1 MNVKKYIGV
10 LLFFISCN
18 LHSFSQTNG
27 TYEERVK
34 NYIAK
39 YSDWAMQEQMR
50 VGIPA
55 SVTLAQ
61 GIYETG
67 AGSSELATIANN
79 HFGIKCKKA
88 WTGETFAHTD
98 DAPNECFRKYSS
110 AYQSYQ
116 DHSNYLSTEK
126 RYQILFTY
134 GVTDYKAW
142 CRGLKQC
149 GYATNPKYA
158 QLIISLI
165 EKYNLDRYTDSATIL
180 YSTPALEENNKAH
193 GPFASANEF
202 QFINAV
208 DTPETEATQEPDAID
223 NLLNFEGVTKVN
235 NLNAFVARKGET
247 LLEYAIKYN
256 IRYQKLLD
264 INDLTDGPLPFSMY
278 IYLEKKHLKGD
289 HAYYIVKEQ
298 ETLLQIAQTEGIQLK
313 QLRLLNKLA
322 DNEEVVPGEKLNL
335 KNPIVKKPKT
345 YIKIEGNQDYSD
357 PIVSNMDN
365 YKDDGFI
372 EKSKLNFEVKK
383 SIVFKDTLNTFMDS
397 SALIAHQAD
406 SSLTPIDTV
415 KKLSIAE
422 QRQLAIKERLEQAK
436 LKQEQIRQNALKLA
450 EERAAQR
457 ALMMAAAK
465 ERRDSIMRVNQEKL
479 ALKRKQFS
487 LDSLYKTKY
496 YKDSIANVFVRN
508 DSTKNALLDT
518 IKSEK
523 TALVI
528 KEKVK
533 KEKPVVVS
541 KKELKLKAFAARNL
555 DTLEGIQTRNAI
567 DIPKENT
574 NTVTNTIAVN
584 TINIPKNP
592 IALQQVAQD
601 EFDELKFEL
610 DKVVYAYVESEET
623 IASPETTTN
632 STQQDNIETNK
643 GNTKQPIYYTVK
655 KGDTLFGIA
664 KKFKVSVKQL
674 NSWNKLDFTEV
685 KTGTKLIVQP

>member
-1 MNVKKYIGV
+1 MNAIKHIAF
-10 LLFFISCN
+10 LLLLLS
-18 LHSFSQTNG
+18 LPLASYSQVTG

-34 NYIAK
+34 TYIAQ
-39 YSDWAMQEQMR
+39 YSNWAMQEQMR

-98 DAPNECFRKYSS
+98 DAPNECFRKYAS
-110 AYQSYQ
+110 AYQSYM

-134 GVTDYKAW
+134 GVEDYKAW

-158 QLIISLI
+158 QLIINLI
-165 EKYNLDRYTDSATIL
+165 EKYNLDRFTDSASIL
-180 YSTPALEENNKAH
+180 YNSPVLEENNKSH
-193 GPFASANEF
+193 GPSVSLIDY
-202 QFINAV
+202 QQIYV
-208 DTPETEATQEPDAID
+208 IDTPEIILEQEPDVID

-247 LLEYAIKYN
+247 LLEYAFKYN

-264 INDLTDGPLPFSMY
+264 INDLEDGPLPFSMY
-278 IYLEKKHLKGD
+278 VYLEKKHLKGD
-289 HAYYIVKEQ
+289 HAYYIVKEH

-313 QLRLLNKLA
+313 QLRLLNNLHE
-322 DNEEVVPGEKLNL
+322 DEEVLPGEKLNL
-335 KNPIVKKPKT
+335 QIAIAKKPKT
-345 YIKIEGNQDYSD
+345 YLRLENTQEGSD
-357 PIVSNMDN
+357 PIAKNIED
-365 YKDDGFI
+365 KTDDGFI
-372 EKSKLNFEVKK
+372 EKSKLNFEIKK
-383 SIVFKDTLNTFMDS
+383 NIVFKDSVLKVNDS
-397 SALIAHQAD
+397 STLLAQQKD
-406 SSLTPIDTV
+406 SLVTTDTS

-457 ALMMAAAK
+457 AIIMEAAK
-465 ERRDSIMRVNQEKL
+465 LKRDSIMRVNQERL
-479 ALKRKQFS
+479 ALRKMQFS
-487 LDSLYKTKY
+487 RDSFLKSKY
-496 YKDSIANVFVRN
+496 YKDSIALVKKDSITSNVI
-508 DSTKNALLDT
+508 DPT
-518 IKSEK
+518 ISETPVIAKKEK
-523 TALVI
+523 T
-528 KEKVK
+528 K
-533 KEKPVVVS
+533 KEKPLVVS
-541 KKELKLKAFAARNL
+541 KKDQKLKAFAARNI

-567 DIPKENT
+567 DIPKET
-574 NTVTNTIAVN
+574 NNSSANTIAVN
-584 TINIPKNP
+584 TISIPKNP
-592 IALQQVAQD
+592 ITLQQVAQD

-610 DKVVYAYVESEET
+610 DKVVYAYVESEEVT
-623 IASPETTTN
+623 TTPET
-632 STQQDNIETNK
+632 
-643 GNTKQPIYYTVK
+643 NTKLDQQENSEIPKSNSKQPVYYTVK
-655 KGDTLFGIA
+655 NGDTLFGIA
-664 KKFKVSVKQL
+664 KKFKVSVKQI

>member
-1 MNVKKYIGV
+1 MNAIKHIAF
-10 LLFFISCN
+10 LL
-18 LHSFSQTNG
+18 LHLSLPLASYSQVTG

-34 NYIAK
+34 TYIAQ
-39 YSDWAMQEQMR
+39 YSNWAMQEQMR

-98 DAPNECFRKYSS
+98 DAPNECFRKYAS
-110 AYQSYQ
+110 AYQSYM

-134 GVTDYKAW
+134 GVEDYKAW

-158 QLIISLI
+158 QLIINLI
-165 EKYNLDRYTDSATIL
+165 EKYHLDRFTDSASIL
-180 YSTPALEENNKAH
+180 NNSPAIEENNKSH
-193 GPFASANEF
+193 GPSVSLIDYQQIYN
-202 QFINAV
+202 I
-208 DTPETEATQEPDAID
+208 DTPEIILEQEPDVID

-247 LLEYAIKYN
+247 LLEYAFKYN

-264 INDLTDGPLPFSMY
+264 INDLEDGPLPFSMY
-278 IYLEKKHLKGD
+278 VYLEKKHLKGD
-289 HAYYIVKEQ
+289 HAYYIVKEH

-313 QLRLLNKLA
+313 QLRLLNNLNE
-322 DNEEVVPGEKLNL
+322 DEEVLPGEKLNL
-335 KNPIVKKPKT
+335 QIAIAKKPKT
-345 YIKIEGNQDYSD
+345 YLRLENTQEGSD
-357 PIVSNMDN
+357 PIAKNIED
-365 YKDDGFI
+365 KTDDGFI
-372 EKSKLNFEVKK
+372 EKSKLNFEIKK
-383 SIVFKDTLNTFMDS
+383 NIVFKDSVLKVNDS
-397 SALIAHQAD
+397 STLLAQQKD
-406 SSLTPIDTV
+406 SLVTTDTS

-457 ALMMAAAK
+457 AIIMEAAK
-465 ERRDSIMRVNQEKL
+465 LKRDSIMRVNQERL
-479 ALKRKQFS
+479 ALRRMQFS
-487 LDSLYKTKY
+487 RDSFLKSKY
-496 YKDSIANVFVRN
+496 YKDSIALVKKDSVTTNVI
-508 DSTKNALLDT
+508 DPT
-518 IKSEK
+518 ISETPVIAKKEK
-523 TALVI
+523 T
-528 KEKVK
+528 K
-533 KEKPVVVS
+533 KEKPLVVS
-541 KKELKLKAFAARNL
+541 KKELKLKAFAARNI

-567 DIPKENT
+567 DIPKET
-574 NTVTNTIAVN
+574 NNSSTNTIAVN
-584 TINIPKNP
+584 TISIPKNP
-592 IALQQVAQD
+592 ITLQQVAQD

-610 DKVVYAYVESEET
+610 DKVVYAYVESEEVT
-623 IASPETTTN
+623 TTPET
-632 STQQDNIETNK
+632 
-643 GNTKQPIYYTVK
+643 NTKVDQQEILETPKSNSKQPVYYTVK
-655 KGDTLFGIA
+655 NGDTLFGIA

>member
-1 MNVKKYIGV
+1 MNAIKHIAF
-10 LLFFISCN
+10 LLLLLSLPFASYC
-18 LHSFSQTNG
+18 QVTG
-27 TYEERVK
+27 TYEERVL
-34 NYIAK
+34 NYIRQYK
-39 YSDWAMQEQMR
+39 DWAMQEQMR

-98 DAPNECFRKYSS
+98 DAPNECFRKYTS
-110 AYQSYQ
+110 AYQSYM

-134 GVTDYKAW
+134 GVDDYKAW

-158 QLIISLI
+158 QLIINVI
-165 EKYNLDRYTDSATIL
+165 EKYNLNRFTDSAAIL
-180 YSTPALEENNKAH
+180 FATPVLDKNNNTH
-193 GPFASANEF
+193 GPNVSSYEY
-202 QFINAV
+202 QIINQI
-208 DTPETEATQEPDAID
+208 DTPETAIEEDANIKD

-247 LLEYAIKYN
+247 LLEYAIRYN

-289 HAYYIVKEQ
+289 HTYYIVKEH

-313 QLRLLNKLA
+313 QLRLINKI
-322 DNEEVVPGEKLNL
+322 NEEEEVVKGERINL
-335 KNPIVKKPKT
+335 QMPNVKKPKT
-345 YIKIEGNQDYSD
+345 YIRIDGNQNNND
-357 PIVSNMDN
+357 PINSIVDN
-365 YKDDGFI
+365 YKDDGFF
-372 EKSKLNFEVKK
+372 EKSKLNFEIKK
-383 SIVFKDTLNTFMDS
+383 SIVFKDSVLKVNDS
-397 SALIAHQAD
+397 STLLAQQKD
-406 SSLTPIDTV
+406 SLVTTDTS

-422 QRQLAIKERLEQAK
+422 QRQLVIKERLEQAK

-457 ALMMAAAK
+457 AIIMEAAK
-465 ERRDSIMRVNQEKL
+465 LKRDSIMRVNQERL
-479 ALKRKQFS
+479 ALRKMQFS
-487 LDSLYKTKY
+487 RDSFLKSKY
-496 YKDSIANVFVRN
+496 YKDSIALVKKDSVTPNVI
-508 DSTKNALLDT
+508 DPT
-518 IKSEK
+518 ISETPVIAKKEK
-523 TALVI
+523 T
-528 KEKVK
+528 K
-533 KEKPVVVS
+533 KEKPLVVS
-541 KKELKLKAFAARNL
+541 KKELKLKAFAARNI

-567 DIPKENT
+567 DIPKET
-574 NTVTNTIAVN
+574 NNSSTNTIAVN
-584 TINIPKNP
+584 TISIPKNP
-592 IALQQVAQD
+592 ITLQQVAQD

-610 DKVVYAYVESEET
+610 DKVVYAYVESEEANT
-623 IASPETTTN
+623 TPET
-632 STQQDNIETNK
+632 
-643 GNTKQPIYYTVK
+643 NTKLDQQENTEAPKSNSKQPVYYTVK
-655 KGDTLFGIA
+655 NGDTLFGIA

>member
-1 MNVKKYIGV
+1 MNALKHIAF
-10 LLFFISCN
+10 LLLLLSLPLASYCQVTG
-18 LHSFSQTNG
+18 S
-27 TYEERVK
+27 YEERVL
-34 NYIAK
+34 NYIRQYK
-39 YSDWAMQEQMR
+39 DWAMQEQMR

-98 DAPNECFRKYSS
+98 DAPNECFRKYTS
-110 AYQSYQ
+110 AYQSYV

-134 GVTDYKAW
+134 AVDDYKAW

-158 QLIISLI
+158 QLIINVI
-165 EKYNLDRYTDSATIL
+165 EKFNLNRFTDSAAIL
-180 YSTPALEENNKAH
+180 FATPVLDKNNNTH
-193 GPFASANEF
+193 GPNATSYEY
-202 QFINAV
+202 QIINQI
-208 DTPETEATQEPDAID
+208 DTPETAIEEDADIKD

-247 LLEYAIKYN
+247 LLEYAIRYN

-264 INDLTDGPLPFSMY
+264 INDLEDGPLPFSMY

-289 HAYYIVKEQ
+289 HTYYIVKEH

-313 QLRLLNKLA
+313 QLRLINKI
-322 DNEEVVPGEKLNL
+322 NEEEEVVPGERINL
-335 KNPIVKKPKT
+335 QMPNVKKPKT
-345 YIKIEGNQDYSD
+345 YIRIEGNQNNND
-357 PIVSNMDN
+357 PIISIADN
-365 YKDDGFI
+365 YKDDGFF
-372 EKSKLNFEVKK
+372 EKSKLNFEIKK
-383 SIVFKDTLNTFMDS
+383 SIVFKDSILKANDS
-397 SALIAHQAD
+397 STLLAQQKD
-406 SSLTPIDTV
+406 SLVTTDTS
-415 KKLSIAE
+415 KKLSMAE
-422 QRQLAIKERLEQAK
+422 QRQLAIKERLEQARI
-436 LKQEQIRQNALKLA
+436 KQEQIRQNALKLA

-457 ALMMAAAK
+457 AIIMEAAK
-465 ERRDSIMRVNQEKL
+465 LRRDSIMRVNQEKL

-496 YKDSIANVFVRN
+496 YKDSIALVKK
-508 DSTKNALLDT
+508 DSIKQIIIDSNSLDNSK
-518 IKSEK
+518 IVE
-523 TALVI
+523 
-528 KEKVK
+528 KEKKK
-533 KEKPVVVS
+533 KEKPIVLS
-541 KKELKLKAFAARNL
+541 KKDLKLKEFANRNI
-555 DTLEGIQTRNAI
+555 DTLEGIQTKNAI
-567 DIPKENT
+567 DIPKE
-574 NTVTNTIAVN
+574 TIVDTKTAPVN
-584 TINIPKNP
+584 TISIPKNP

-610 DKVVYAYVESEET
+610 DKVVYAYVESEEANT
-623 IASPETTTN
+623 TPETNTN
-632 STQQDNIETNK
+632 VEQQDNTEGPKSNS
-643 GNTKQPIYYTVK
+643 KQPVYYTVK
-655 KGDTLFGIA
+655 NGDTLFGIA

>member
-1 MNVKKYIGV
+1 MNAIKHIAF
-10 LLFFISCN
+10 LLLLLS
-18 LHSFSQTNG
+18 LPLASYSQVTG
-27 TYEERVK
+27 TYEERVL
-34 NYIAK
+34 NYISQYK
-39 YSDWAMQEQMR
+39 DWAMQEQMR

-98 DAPNECFRKYSS
+98 DAPNECFRKYTN
-110 AYQSYQ
+110 AYQSYM

-134 GVTDYKAW
+134 GVDDYKAW

-158 QLIISLI
+158 QLIINVI
-165 EKYNLDRYTDSATIL
+165 EKYNLNRFTDSAAIL
-180 YSTPALEENNKAH
+180 FATPVLDKNNNIH
-193 GPFASANEF
+193 GPNVSSYEY
-202 QFINAV
+202 QIINQI
-208 DTPETEATQEPDAID
+208 DTPETAIEEDADIKD

-247 LLEYAIKYN
+247 LLEYAIRYN

-289 HAYYIVKEQ
+289 HAYYIVKEH

-313 QLRLLNKLA
+313 QLRLINKI
-322 DNEEVVPGEKLNL
+322 NEEEEVVPGERINL
-335 KNPIVKKPKT
+335 QMPNVKKPKT
-345 YIKIEGNQDYSD
+345 YIRIEGNQNNND
-357 PIVSNMDN
+357 PIISIADN
-365 YKDDGFI
+365 YKDDGFF
-372 EKSKLNFEVKK
+372 EKSKLNFEIKK
-383 SIVFKDTLNTFMDS
+383 SIVFKDSILKANDS
-397 SALIAHQAD
+397 STLLAQQKD
-406 SSLTPIDTV
+406 SLVTTDTS
-415 KKLSIAE
+415 KKLSMAE
-422 QRQLAIKERLEQAK
+422 QRQLAIKERLEQARI
-436 LKQEQIRQNALKLA
+436 KQEQIRQNALKLA

-457 ALMMAAAK
+457 AIIMEAAK
-465 ERRDSIMRVNQEKL
+465 LRRDSIMRVNQEKL

-496 YKDSIANVFVRN
+496 YKDSIALVKK
-508 DSTKNALLDT
+508 DSIKQIIIDSNSLDNSK
-518 IKSEK
+518 IVE
-523 TALVI
+523 
-528 KEKVK
+528 KEKKK
-533 KEKPVVVS
+533 KEKPIVLS
-541 KKELKLKAFAARNL
+541 KKDLKLKEFANRNI
-555 DTLEGIQTRNAI
+555 DTLEGIQTKNAI
-567 DIPKENT
+567 DIPKET
-574 NTVTNTIAVN
+574 IVDTKTAPANTIS
-584 TINIPKNP
+584 IPKNP

-610 DKVVYAYVESEET
+610 DKVVYAYVESEEANT
-623 IASPETTTN
+623 TPETNTN
-632 STQQDNIETNK
+632 VEQQDNTEGPKSNS
-643 GNTKQPIYYTVK
+643 KQPVYYTVK
-655 KGDTLFGIA
+655 NGDTLFGIA

>member
-1 MNVKKYIGV
+1 MNVKKYIGF

-18 LHSFSQTNG
+18 LHSFSQTNS

-34 NYIAK
+34 NYIAQ

-134 GVTDYKAW
+134 GVDDYKAW

-158 QLIISLI
+158 QLIINLI
-165 EKYNLDRYTDSATIL
+165 EKYNLDRFTDSATIL
-180 YSTPALEENNKAH
+180 YATPALEENNKVH
-193 GPFASANEF
+193 GPFALANEY
-202 QFINAV
+202 QFIYAI
-208 DTPETEATQEPDAID
+208 DTPETEATQEPDVID

-264 INDLTDGPLPFSMY
+264 INDLSDGPLPFSMY

-313 QLRLLNKLA
+313 QLRILNKLEE
-322 DNEEVVPGEKLNL
+322 NEEVVPGEKLNL
-335 KNPIVKKPKT
+335 KIVIVKKPKT
-345 YIKIEGNQDYSD
+345 YLKIDGSADAND
-357 PIVSNMDN
+357 PIANNIDN
-365 YKDDGFI
+365 YKEDGFL
-372 EKSKLNFEVKK
+372 EKSKLNFEIKK
-383 SIVFKDTLNTFMDS
+383 SIVFKDNLNTLTDS
-397 SALIAHQAD
+397 SALIAQQAD
-406 SSLTPIDTV
+406 SLLTPIDTV

-457 ALMMAAAK
+457 ALVMEAAK
-465 ERRDSIMRVNQEKL
+465 AKRDSMMRVNQEKL
-479 ALKRKQFS
+479 ALRKKQFS
-487 LDSLYKTKY
+487 QDSLFKSKY
-496 YKDSIANVFVRN
+496 YKDSIASAKK
-508 DSTKNALLDT
+508 DSAKQIEADT
-518 IKSEK
+518 FITE
-523 TALVI
+523 TQILVQ
-528 KEKVK
+528 KEK
-533 KEKPVVVS
+533 KEKGKPQVLS
-541 KKELKLKAFAARNL
+541 KKELKIKEFTARNI

-574 NTVTNTIAVN
+574 TTVTNTIAVN

-623 IASPETTTN
+623 SKPNETKEIIE
-632 STQQDNIETNK
+632 QQNTVDIPK
-643 GNTKQPIYYTVK
+643 GNSKQPVYYTVK
-655 KGDTLFGIA
+655 SGDTLFSIA

>member
-1 MNVKKYIGV
+1 MNAIKHIAF
-10 LLFFISCN
+10 LLLLLSIPLASYC
-18 LHSFSQTNG
+18 QVTG
-27 TYEERVK
+27 TYEERVL
-34 NYIAK
+34 NYIRQYK
-39 YSDWAMQEQMR
+39 DWAMQEQMR

-98 DAPNECFRKYSS
+98 DAPNECFRKYTS
-110 AYQSYQ
+110 AYQSYV

-126 RYQILFTY
+126 RYQILFAY
-134 GVTDYKAW
+134 AVDDYKAW

-158 QLIISLI
+158 QLIINVI
-165 EKYNLDRYTDSATIL
+165 EKYNLNRFTDSAAIL
-180 YSTPALEENNKAH
+180 FATPVLDKNNNTH
-193 GPFASANEF
+193 GPNVSSYEY
-202 QFINAV
+202 QIINQI
-208 DTPETEATQEPDAID
+208 DTPETAIEVDADIKD
-223 NLLNFEGVTKVN
+223 NILNFEGVTKVN

-264 INDLTDGPLPFSMY
+264 INDLEDGPIPFSMY
-278 IYLEKKHLKGD
+278 IYLEKKHIKGD
-289 HAYYIVKEQ
+289 HAYYIVKEH

-313 QLRLLNKLA
+313 QLRLINKI
-322 DNEEVVPGEKLNL
+322 NEEEEVVKGERINL
-335 KNPIVKKPKT
+335 QMPNVKKPKT
-345 YIKIEGNQDYSD
+345 YIRIDGNQNNND
-357 PIVSNMDN
+357 PINSIVDN
-365 YKDDGFI
+365 YKDDGFF
-372 EKSKLNFEVKK
+372 EKSKLNFEIKK
-383 SIVFKDTLNTFMDS
+383 SIVFKDSILKANDS
-397 SALIAHQAD
+397 STLLAQQKD
-406 SSLTPIDTV
+406 SLVTTDTS

-422 QRQLAIKERLEQAK
+422 QRQLVIKERLEQAK

-457 ALMMAAAK
+457 AIIMEAAK
-465 ERRDSIMRVNQEKL
+465 LKRDSIMRVNQERL
-479 ALKRKQFS
+479 ALRKMQFS
-487 LDSLYKTKY
+487 RDSFLKSKY
-496 YKDSIANVFVRN
+496 YKDSIALVKKDSVTPNVI
-508 DSTKNALLDT
+508 DPT
-518 IKSEK
+518 ISETPVIAKKEK
-523 TALVI
+523 T
-528 KEKVK
+528 K
-533 KEKPVVVS
+533 KEKPLVVS
-541 KKELKLKAFAARNL
+541 KKELKLKAFAARNI

-567 DIPKENT
+567 DIPKEIIVDT
-574 NTVTNTIAVN
+574 KTAPVN

-610 DKVVYAYVESEET
+610 DKVVYAYVESEEANT
-623 IASPETTTN
+623 TPET
-632 STQQDNIETNK
+632 
-643 GNTKQPIYYTVK
+643 NTKVSQQENTEAPKSNSKQPVYYTVK
-655 KGDTLFGIA
+655 NGDTLFGIA

>member
-1 MNVKKYIGV
+1 MNAIKHIAF
-10 LLFFISCN
+10 LLLLLS
-18 LHSFSQTNG
+18 LPLASYSQVTG

-34 NYIAK
+34 TYIAQ
-39 YSDWAMQEQMR
+39 YSNWAMQEQMR

-98 DAPNECFRKYSS
+98 DAPNECFRKYAS
-110 AYQSYQ
+110 AYQSYI

-134 GVTDYKAW
+134 GVDDYKAW

-158 QLIISLI
+158 QLIINLI
-165 EKYNLDRYTDSATIL
+165 EKYNLDRFTDSASIL
-180 YSTPALEENNKAH
+180 NNTPVLEENNKSH
-193 GPFASANEF
+193 GPSVSLIDYK
-202 QFINAV
+202 QIYV
-208 DTPETEATQEPDAID
+208 IDTPEIILEQEPDVID

-264 INDLTDGPLPFSMY
+264 INDLEDGPLPFSMY

-289 HAYYIVKEQ
+289 HAYYIVKEH

-313 QLRLLNKLA
+313 QLRLLNNLNE
-322 DNEEVVPGEKLNL
+322 DEEVLPGEKLNL
-335 KNPIVKKPKT
+335 QIAIAKKPKT
-345 YIKIEGNQDYSD
+345 YLRLENTQEGSD
-357 PIVSNMDN
+357 PIAKNIED
-365 YKDDGFI
+365 KTDDGFI
-372 EKSKLNFEVKK
+372 EKSKLNFEIKK
-383 SIVFKDTLNTFMDS
+383 NIVFKDSILNVNDS
-397 SALIAHQAD
+397 STLLAQQKD
-406 SSLTPIDTV
+406 SLVTTDTS

-422 QRQLAIKERLEQAK
+422 QRQFAIKERLEQAK

-457 ALMMAAAK
+457 AIIMEAAK
-465 ERRDSIMRVNQEKL
+465 LKRDSIMRVNQERL
-479 ALKRKQFS
+479 ALRKMQFS
-487 LDSLYKTKY
+487 RDSFLKSKY
-496 YKDSIANVFVRN
+496 YKDSIALVKKDSITSNVI
-508 DSTKNALLDT
+508 DPT
-518 IKSEK
+518 ISETPVIAKKEK
-523 TALVI
+523 T
-528 KEKVK
+528 K
-533 KEKPVVVS
+533 KEKPLVVS
-541 KKELKLKAFAARNL
+541 KKDQKLKAFAARNI

-567 DIPKENT
+567 DIPKET
-574 NTVTNTIAVN
+574 NNSSTNTIAVN
-584 TINIPKNP
+584 TISIPKNP
-592 IALQQVAQD
+592 ISLQQVAQD

-610 DKVVYAYVESEET
+610 DKVVYAYVESEEVT
-623 IASPETTTN
+623 TTPETITNISQQENSETTKSN
-632 STQQDNIETNK
+632 S
-643 GNTKQPIYYTVK
+643 KQPVYYTVK
-655 KGDTLFGIA
+655 NGDTLFGIA

>member
-1 MNVKKYIGV
+1 MNAIKHIVF
-10 LLFFISCN
+10 LLLLLSIPLASYC
-18 LHSFSQTNG
+18 QVTG
-27 TYEERVK
+27 TYEERVL
-34 NYIAK
+34 NYISQYK
-39 YSDWAMQEQMR
+39 DWAMQEQMR

-98 DAPNECFRKYSS
+98 DAPNECFRKYTN
-110 AYQSYQ
+110 AYQSYM

-134 GVTDYKAW
+134 GVDNYKAW

-158 QLIISLI
+158 QLIINVI
-165 EKYNLDRYTDSATIL
+165 EKYNLNRFTDSAAIL
-180 YSTPALEENNKAH
+180 FATPVLDKNNNIH
-193 GPFASANEF
+193 GPNVSSYEY
-202 QFINAV
+202 QIINQI
-208 DTPETEATQEPDAID
+208 DTPETAIEEDADIKD

-247 LLEYAIKYN
+247 LLEYAIRYN

-289 HAYYIVKEQ
+289 HTYYIVKEH
-298 ETLLQIAQTEGIQLK
+298 ETLLQIAQTEEIQLK
-313 QLRLLNKLA
+313 QLRLINKI
-322 DNEEVVPGEKLNL
+322 NEEEEVVKGERINL
-335 KNPIVKKPKT
+335 QMPNVKKPKT
-345 YIKIEGNQDYSD
+345 YIRIDGNQNNND
-357 PIVSNMDN
+357 PINSIVDN
-365 YKDDGFI
+365 YKDDGFF
-372 EKSKLNFEVKK
+372 EKSKLNFDIKK
-383 SIVFKDTLNTFMDS
+383 SIVFKDSVLKVNDS
-397 SALIAHQAD
+397 STLLAQQKD
-406 SSLTPIDTV
+406 SLVTTDTS

-422 QRQLAIKERLEQAK
+422 QRQLVIKERLEQAK

-457 ALMMAAAK
+457 AIIMEAAK
-465 ERRDSIMRVNQEKL
+465 LKRDSIMRVNQERL
-479 ALKRKQFS
+479 ALRKMQFS
-487 LDSLYKTKY
+487 RDSFLKSKY
-496 YKDSIANVFVRN
+496 YKDSIALVKKDSVTPNVI
-508 DSTKNALLDT
+508 DPT
-518 IKSEK
+518 ISETPVIAKKEK
-523 TALVI
+523 T
-528 KEKVK
+528 K
-533 KEKPVVVS
+533 KEKPLVLS
-541 KKELKLKAFAARNL
+541 KKEMKLKEFANRNI
-555 DTLEGIQTRNAI
+555 DTLEGIQTRNSI
-567 DIPKENT
+567 DIPKE
-574 NTVTNTIAVN
+574 TIVDTKTAPVN
-584 TINIPKNP
+584 TISIPKNP

-623 IASPETTTN
+623 NTTPET
-632 STQQDNIETNK
+632 
-643 GNTKQPIYYTVK
+643 NTKLDQQENTEAPKSNSKQPVYYTVK
-655 KGDTLFGIA
+655 NGDTLFGIA

>member
-1 MNVKKYIGV
+1 MNAIKHIAF
-10 LLFFISCN
+10 LLLLLS
-18 LHSFSQTNG
+18 LPLASYSQVTG
-27 TYEERVK
+27 TYEERVL
-34 NYIAK
+34 NYISQYK
-39 YSDWAMQEQMR
+39 DWAMQEQMR

-98 DAPNECFRKYSS
+98 DAPNECFRKYTS
-110 AYQSYQ
+110 AYQSYM

-134 GVTDYKAW
+134 AVDDYKAW

-158 QLIISLI
+158 QLIINVI
-165 EKYNLDRYTDSATIL
+165 EKYNLNRFTDSAAIL
-180 YSTPALEENNKAH
+180 FATPVLDKNNNTH
-193 GPFASANEF
+193 GPNVSSYEY
-202 QFINAV
+202 QIINQI
-208 DTPETEATQEPDAID
+208 DTPETAIEEDADIKD

-247 LLEYAIKYN
+247 LLEYAIRYN

-289 HAYYIVKEQ
+289 HTYYIVKEH

-313 QLRLLNKLA
+313 QLRLINKI
-322 DNEEVVPGEKLNL
+322 NEEEEVVKGERINL
-335 KNPIVKKPKT
+335 QMPNVKKPKT
-345 YIKIEGNQDYSD
+345 YIRIDGNQNNND
-357 PIVSNMDN
+357 PINSIVDN
-365 YKDDGFI
+365 YKDDGFF
-372 EKSKLNFEVKK
+372 EKSKLNFEIKK
-383 SIVFKDTLNTFMDS
+383 SIVFKDSVLKVNDS
-397 SALIAHQAD
+397 STLLAQQKD
-406 SSLTPIDTV
+406 SLVTTDTS

-422 QRQLAIKERLEQAK
+422 QRQLVIKERLEQAK

-457 ALMMAAAK
+457 AIIMEAAK
-465 ERRDSIMRVNQEKL
+465 LKRDSIMRVNQERL
-479 ALKRKQFS
+479 ALRKMQFS
-487 LDSLYKTKY
+487 RDSFLKSKY
-496 YKDSIANVFVRN
+496 YKDSIALVKKDSVTPNVI
-508 DSTKNALLDT
+508 DPT
-518 IKSEK
+518 ISETPVIAKKEK
-523 TALVI
+523 T
-528 KEKVK
+528 K
-533 KEKPVVVS
+533 KEKPLVVS
-541 KKELKLKAFAARNL
+541 KKELKLKAFAARNI

-567 DIPKENT
+567 DIPKET
-574 NTVTNTIAVN
+574 NNSSTNTIAVN
-584 TINIPKNP
+584 TISIPKNP
-592 IALQQVAQD
+592 ITLQQVAQD

-610 DKVVYAYVESEET
+610 DKVVYAYVESEEVT
-623 IASPETTTN
+623 TTPET
-632 STQQDNIETNK
+632 
-643 GNTKQPIYYTVK
+643 NTKLDQQENTEAQKSNSKQPVYYTVK
-655 KGDTLFGIA
+655 NGDTLFGIA

>member
-1 MNVKKYIGV
+1 MNALKHIAF
-10 LLFFISCN
+10 LLLLLSLPLASYCQVTG
-18 LHSFSQTNG
+18 S
-27 TYEERVK
+27 YEERVL
-34 NYIAK
+34 NYIRQYK
-39 YSDWAMQEQMR
+39 DWAMQEQMR

-98 DAPNECFRKYSS
+98 DAPNECFRKYTS
-110 AYQSYQ
+110 AYQSYV

-134 GVTDYKAW
+134 AVDDYKAW

-158 QLIISLI
+158 QLIINVI
-165 EKYNLDRYTDSATIL
+165 EKFNLNRFTDSAAIL
-180 YSTPALEENNKAH
+180 FATPVLDKNNNTH
-193 GPFASANEF
+193 GPNATSYEY
-202 QFINAV
+202 QIINQI
-208 DTPETEATQEPDAID
+208 DTPETAIEEDADIKD

-247 LLEYAIKYN
+247 LLEYAIRYN

-264 INDLTDGPLPFSMY
+264 INDLEDGPLPFSMY

-289 HAYYIVKEQ
+289 HAYYIVKEH

-313 QLRLLNKLA
+313 QLRLINKI
-322 DNEEVVPGEKLNL
+322 NEEEEVVPGERINL
-335 KNPIVKKPKT
+335 QMPNVKKPKT
-345 YIKIEGNQDYSD
+345 YIRIEGNQNNND
-357 PIVSNMDN
+357 PIISIADN
-365 YKDDGFI
+365 YKDDGFF
-372 EKSKLNFEVKK
+372 EKSKLNFEIKK
-383 SIVFKDTLNTFMDS
+383 SIVFKDSILKANDS
-397 SALIAHQAD
+397 STLLAQQKD
-406 SSLTPIDTV
+406 SLVTTDTS
-415 KKLSIAE
+415 KKLSMAE
-422 QRQLAIKERLEQAK
+422 QRQLAIKERLEQARI
-436 LKQEQIRQNALKLA
+436 KQEQIRQNALKLA

-457 ALMMAAAK
+457 AIIMEAAK
-465 ERRDSIMRVNQEKL
+465 LRRDSIMRVNQEKL

-496 YKDSIANVFVRN
+496 YKDSIALVKK
-508 DSTKNALLDT
+508 DSIKQIIIDSNSLDNSK
-518 IKSEK
+518 IVE
-523 TALVI
+523 
-528 KEKVK
+528 KEKKK
-533 KEKPVVVS
+533 KEKPIVLS
-541 KKELKLKAFAARNL
+541 KKDLKLKEFANRNI
-555 DTLEGIQTRNAI
+555 DTLEGIQTKNAI
-567 DIPKENT
+567 DIPKE
-574 NTVTNTIAVN
+574 TIVDTKTAPVN
-584 TINIPKNP
+584 TISIPKNP

-610 DKVVYAYVESEET
+610 DKVVYAYVESEEANT
-623 IASPETTTN
+623 TPET
-632 STQQDNIETNK
+632 
-643 GNTKQPIYYTVK
+643 NTKLDQQENTEAPKSNSKQPVYYTVK
-655 KGDTLFGIA
+655 NGDTLFGIA

>member
-1 MNVKKYIGV
+1 MNALKHIAF
-10 LLFFISCN
+10 LLLLLSLPLASYCQVTG
-18 LHSFSQTNG
+18 S
-27 TYEERVK
+27 YEERVL
-34 NYIAK
+34 NYIRQYK
-39 YSDWAMQEQMR
+39 DWAMQEQMR

-98 DAPNECFRKYSS
+98 DAPNECFRKYTS
-110 AYQSYQ
+110 AYQSYV

-126 RYQILFTY
+126 RYQILFAY
-134 GVTDYKAW
+134 AIDDYKAW

-158 QLIISLI
+158 QLIINVI
-165 EKYNLDRYTDSATIL
+165 EKFNLNRFTDSAAIL
-180 YSTPALEENNKAH
+180 FATPVLDKNNNTH
-193 GPFASANEF
+193 GPNATSYEY
-202 QFINAV
+202 QIINQI
-208 DTPETEATQEPDAID
+208 DTPETAIEEDADIKD

-247 LLEYAIKYN
+247 LLEYAIRYN

-264 INDLTDGPLPFSMY
+264 INDLEDGPLPFSMY

-289 HAYYIVKEQ
+289 HAYYIVKEH

-313 QLRLLNKLA
+313 QLRLINKI
-322 DNEEVVPGEKLNL
+322 NEEEEVVPGERINL
-335 KNPIVKKPKT
+335 QMPNVKKPKT
-345 YIKIEGNQDYSD
+345 YIRIEGNQNNND
-357 PIVSNMDN
+357 PIISIADN
-365 YKDDGFI
+365 YKDDGFF
-372 EKSKLNFEVKK
+372 EKSKLNFEIKK
-383 SIVFKDTLNTFMDS
+383 SIVFKDSILKANDS
-397 SALIAHQAD
+397 STLLAQQKD
-406 SSLTPIDTV
+406 SLVTTDTS
-415 KKLSIAE
+415 KKLSMAE
-422 QRQLAIKERLEQAK
+422 QRQLAIKERLEQARI
-436 LKQEQIRQNALKLA
+436 KQEQIRQNALKLA

-457 ALMMAAAK
+457 EIIMEAAK
-465 ERRDSIMRVNQEKL
+465 LRRDSIMRVNQEKL

-496 YKDSIANVFVRN
+496 YKDSIALVKK
-508 DSTKNALLDT
+508 DSIKQIIIDSNSLDNSK
-518 IKSEK
+518 IVE
-523 TALVI
+523 
-528 KEKVK
+528 KEKKK
-533 KEKPVVVS
+533 KEKPIVLS
-541 KKELKLKAFAARNL
+541 KKDLKLKEFANRNI
-555 DTLEGIQTRNAI
+555 DTLEGIQTKNAI
-567 DIPKENT
+567 DIPKET
-574 NTVTNTIAVN
+574 IVDTKTAPANTIS
-584 TINIPKNP
+584 IPKNP

-610 DKVVYAYVESEET
+610 DKVVYAYVESEEANT
-623 IASPETTTN
+623 TPETNTN
-632 STQQDNIETNK
+632 VEQQDNTEGPKSNS
-643 GNTKQPIYYTVK
+643 KQPVYYTVK
-655 KGDTLFGIA
+655 NGDTLFGIA

>member
-1 MNVKKYIGV
+1 MNAIKHIAF
-10 LLFFISCN
+10 LLLLLSLPFASYC
-18 LHSFSQTNG
+18 QVTG
-27 TYEERVK
+27 TYEERVL
-34 NYIAK
+34 NYIRQYK
-39 YSDWAMQEQMR
+39 DWAMQEQMR

-98 DAPNECFRKYSS
+98 DAPNECFRKYTS
-110 AYQSYQ
+110 AYQSYM

-134 GVTDYKAW
+134 GVDDYKAW

-158 QLIISLI
+158 QLIINVI
-165 EKYNLDRYTDSATIL
+165 EKYNLNRFTDSAAIL
-180 YSTPALEENNKAH
+180 FATPVLDKNNNTH
-193 GPFASANEF
+193 GPNVSSYEY
-202 QFINAV
+202 QIINQI
-208 DTPETEATQEPDAID
+208 DTPETAIEEDANIKD

-264 INDLTDGPLPFSMY
+264 INDLEDGPIPFSMY

-289 HAYYIVKEQ
+289 HAYYIVKEH

-313 QLRLLNKLA
+313 QLRLINKI
-322 DNEEVVPGEKLNL
+322 NEEEEVVKGERINL
-335 KNPIVKKPKT
+335 QMPNVKKPKT
-345 YIKIEGNQDYSD
+345 YIRIDGNQNNND
-357 PIVSNMDN
+357 PINSIVDN
-365 YKDDGFI
+365 YKDDGFF
-372 EKSKLNFEVKK
+372 EKSKLNFEIKK
-383 SIVFKDTLNTFMDS
+383 SIVFKDSVLKVNDS
-397 SALIAHQAD
+397 STLLAQQKD
-406 SSLTPIDTV
+406 SLVTTDTS

-422 QRQLAIKERLEQAK
+422 QRQLVIKERLEQAK

-457 ALMMAAAK
+457 AIIMEAAK
-465 ERRDSIMRVNQEKL
+465 LKRDSIMRVNQERL
-479 ALKRKQFS
+479 ALRKMQFS
-487 LDSLYKTKY
+487 RDSFLKSKY
-496 YKDSIANVFVRN
+496 YKDSIALVKK
-508 DSTKNALLDT
+508 DSIKQIIIDSNSLDNSK
-518 IKSEK
+518 IVE
-523 TALVI
+523 
-528 KEKVK
+528 KEKKK
-533 KEKPVVVS
+533 KEKPIVLS
-541 KKELKLKAFAARNL
+541 KKDLKLKAFAARNI

-567 DIPKENT
+567 DIPKEIIVDT
-574 NTVTNTIAVN
+574 KTAPVN
-584 TINIPKNP
+584 TISIPKNP

-610 DKVVYAYVESEET
+610 DKVVYAYVESEE
-623 IASPETTTN
+623 ANTTL
-632 STQQDNIETNK
+632 ETNTK
-643 GNTKQPIYYTVK
+643 LDQQENTEAPKSNSKQPVYYTVK
-655 KGDTLFGIA
+655 NGDTLFGIA

-685 KTGTKLIVQP
+685 KIGTKLIVQP

>member
-1 MNVKKYIGV
+1 MNAIKYIAF
-10 LLFFISCN
+10 LLLLLSLPFASYC
-18 LHSFSQTNG
+18 QVTG
-27 TYEERVK
+27 TYEERVL
-34 NYIAK
+34 NYIRQYK
-39 YSDWAMQEQMR
+39 DWAMQEQMR

-98 DAPNECFRKYSS
+98 DAPNECFRKYTS
-110 AYQSYQ
+110 AYQSYM

-134 GVTDYKAW
+134 GVDDYKAW

-158 QLIISLI
+158 QLIINVI
-165 EKYNLDRYTDSATIL
+165 EKYNLNRFTDSAAIL
-180 YSTPALEENNKAH
+180 FATPVLDKNNNTH
-193 GPFASANEF
+193 GPNVSSYEY
-202 QFINAV
+202 QIINQI
-208 DTPETEATQEPDAID
+208 DTPETAIEVDADIKD
-223 NLLNFEGVTKVN
+223 NILNFEGVTKVN

-264 INDLTDGPLPFSMY
+264 INDLEDGPIPFSMY

-289 HAYYIVKEQ
+289 HAYYIVKEH

-313 QLRLLNKLA
+313 QLRLINKI
-322 DNEEVVPGEKLNL
+322 NEEEEVVKGERINL
-335 KNPIVKKPKT
+335 QMPNVKKPKT
-345 YIKIEGNQDYSD
+345 YIRIEGNQNNND
-357 PIVSNMDN
+357 PINSIVDN
-365 YKDDGFI
+365 YKDDGFF
-372 EKSKLNFEVKK
+372 EKSKLNFEIKK
-383 SIVFKDTLNTFMDS
+383 SIVFKDSVLKVNDS
-397 SALIAHQAD
+397 STLLAQQKD
-406 SSLTPIDTV
+406 SLVTTDTS

-422 QRQLAIKERLEQAK
+422 QRQLVIKERLEQAK

-457 ALMMAAAK
+457 AIIMEAAK
-465 ERRDSIMRVNQEKL
+465 LKRDSIMRVNQERL
-479 ALKRKQFS
+479 ALRKMQFS
-487 LDSLYKTKY
+487 RDSFLKSKY
-496 YKDSIANVFVRN
+496 YKDSIALVKKDSVTPNVI
-508 DSTKNALLDT
+508 DPT
-518 IKSEK
+518 ISETPVIAKKEK
-523 TALVI
+523 T
-528 KEKVK
+528 K
-533 KEKPVVVS
+533 KEKPLVVS
-541 KKELKLKAFAARNL
+541 KKELKLKAFAARNI
-555 DTLEGIQTRNAI
+555 DTLESIQTRNAI
-567 DIPKENT
+567 DIPKQIIVDT
-574 NTVTNTIAVN
+574 KTAPVN

-610 DKVVYAYVESEET
+610 DKVVYAYVESEEANT
-623 IASPETTTN
+623 TPET
-632 STQQDNIETNK
+632 
-643 GNTKQPIYYTVK
+643 NTKLDQQENTEAPKSNSKQPVYYTVK
-655 KGDTLFGIA
+655 NGDTLFGIA

-685 KTGTKLIVQP
+685 KTGTKLLVQP

>member
-1 MNVKKYIGV
+1 MNAIKHIAF
-10 LLFFISCN
+10 LLLLLSLPFASYC
-18 LHSFSQTNG
+18 QVTG
-27 TYEERVK
+27 TYEERVL
-34 NYIAK
+34 NYISQYK
-39 YSDWAMQEQMR
+39 DWAMQEQMR

-98 DAPNECFRKYSS
+98 DAPNECFRKYTS
-110 AYQSYQ
+110 AYQSYM

-134 GVTDYKAW
+134 GVDDYKAW

-158 QLIISLI
+158 QLIINVI
-165 EKYNLDRYTDSATIL
+165 EKYNLNRFTDSAAIL
-180 YSTPALEENNKAH
+180 FATPVLDKNNNTH
-193 GPFASANEF
+193 GPNVSSYEY
-202 QFINAV
+202 QIINQI
-208 DTPETEATQEPDAID
+208 DTPETAIEEDANIKD

-264 INDLTDGPLPFSMY
+264 INDLEDGPIPFSMY

-289 HAYYIVKEQ
+289 HAYYIVKEH

-313 QLRLLNKLA
+313 QLRLINKI
-322 DNEEVVPGEKLNL
+322 NEEEEVVKGERINL
-335 KNPIVKKPKT
+335 QMPNVKKPKT
-345 YIKIEGNQDYSD
+345 YIRIDGNQNNND
-357 PIVSNMDN
+357 PINSIVDN
-365 YKDDGFI
+365 YKDEGFF
-372 EKSKLNFEVKK
+372 EKSKLNFEIKK
-383 SIVFKDTLNTFMDS
+383 SIVFKDSVLKVNDS
-397 SALIAHQAD
+397 STLLAQQKD
-406 SSLTPIDTV
+406 SLVTTDTS

-422 QRQLAIKERLEQAK
+422 QRQLVIKERLEQAK

-457 ALMMAAAK
+457 AIIMEAAK
-465 ERRDSIMRVNQEKL
+465 LKRDSIMRVNQERL
-479 ALKRKQFS
+479 ALRKMQFS
-487 LDSLYKTKY
+487 RDSFLKSKY
-496 YKDSIANVFVRN
+496 YKDSIALVKK
-508 DSTKNALLDT
+508 DSIKQIIIDSNSLDNSK
-518 IKSEK
+518 IVE
-523 TALVI
+523 
-528 KEKVK
+528 KEKKK
-533 KEKPVVVS
+533 KEKPIVLS
-541 KKELKLKAFAARNL
+541 KKDLKLKAFAARNI

-567 DIPKENT
+567 DIPKEIIVDT
-574 NTVTNTIAVN
+574 KTAPVN

-610 DKVVYAYVESEET
+610 DKVVYAYVESEEANT
-623 IASPETTTN
+623 TPET
-632 STQQDNIETNK
+632 
-643 GNTKQPIYYTVK
+643 NTKLDQQENTEAPKSNSKQPVYYTVK
-655 KGDTLFGIA
+655 NGDTLFGIA

-685 KTGTKLIVQP
+685 KIGTKLIVQP

>member
-1 MNVKKYIGV
+1 MNAIKHIAF
-10 LLFFISCN
+10 LLLLLSIPLASY
-18 LHSFSQTNG
+18 SQVTG

-34 NYIAK
+34 TYIAQ
-39 YSDWAMQEQMR
+39 YSNWAMQEQMR

-98 DAPNECFRKYSS
+98 DAPNECFRKYAS
-110 AYQSYQ
+110 AYQSYM
-116 DHSNYLSTEK
+116 DHSNYLSSEK

-134 GVTDYKAW
+134 GLDDYKAW

-158 QLIISLI
+158 QLIINLI
-165 EKYNLDRYTDSATIL
+165 EKYHLDRFTDSASIL
-180 YSTPALEENNKAH
+180 NNSPAIEENNKSH
-193 GPFASANEF
+193 GPSVSLIDYQQIYN
-202 QFINAV
+202 I
-208 DTPETEATQEPDAID
+208 DTPEIILEQEPDVID

-247 LLEYAIKYN
+247 LLEYAFKYN

-264 INDLTDGPLPFSMY
+264 INDLEDGPLPFSMY

-289 HAYYIVKEQ
+289 HAYYIVKEH

-313 QLRLLNKLA
+313 QLRLLNNLNE
-322 DNEEVVPGEKLNL
+322 DEEVLPGEKLNL
-335 KNPIVKKPKT
+335 QIAIAKKPKT
-345 YIKIEGNQDYSD
+345 YLRLENTQEGSD
-357 PIVSNMDN
+357 PIAKNIED
-365 YKDDGFI
+365 KTDDGFI
-372 EKSKLNFEVKK
+372 EKSKLNFEIKK
-383 SIVFKDTLNTFMDS
+383 NIVFKDSVLKVNDS
-397 SALIAHQAD
+397 STLLAQQKD
-406 SSLTPIDTV
+406 SLVTTDTS

-457 ALMMAAAK
+457 AIIMEAAK
-465 ERRDSIMRVNQEKL
+465 LKRDSIMRVNQERL
-479 ALKRKQFS
+479 ALRRMQFS
-487 LDSLYKTKY
+487 RDSFLKSKY
-496 YKDSIANVFVRN
+496 YKDSIALVKKDSVTTNVI
-508 DSTKNALLDT
+508 DPT
-518 IKSEK
+518 ISETPVIAKKEK
-523 TALVI
+523 T
-528 KEKVK
+528 K
-533 KEKPVVVS
+533 KEKPLVVS
-541 KKELKLKAFAARNL
+541 KKELKLKAFAARNI

-567 DIPKENT
+567 DIPKET
-574 NTVTNTIAVN
+574 NNSSTNTIAVN
-584 TINIPKNP
+584 TISIPKNP
-592 IALQQVAQD
+592 ITLQQVAQD

-610 DKVVYAYVESEET
+610 DKVVYAYVESEEVT
-623 IASPETTTN
+623 TTPET
-632 STQQDNIETNK
+632 
-643 GNTKQPIYYTVK
+643 NTKLDQQENLETPKSNSKQPVYYTVK
-655 KGDTLFGIA
+655 NGDTLFGIA

>member
-1 MNVKKYIGV
+1 MNALKHIAF
-10 LLFFISCN
+10 LLLLLSLPLASYCQVTG
-18 LHSFSQTNG
+18 S
-27 TYEERVK
+27 YEERVL
-34 NYIAK
+34 NYIRQYK
-39 YSDWAMQEQMR
+39 DWAMQEQMR

-98 DAPNECFRKYSS
+98 DAPNECFRKYTS
-110 AYQSYQ
+110 AYQSYV

-134 GVTDYKAW
+134 AVDDYKAW

-158 QLIISLI
+158 QLIINVI
-165 EKYNLDRYTDSATIL
+165 EKFNLNRFTDSAAIL
-180 YSTPALEENNKAH
+180 FATPVLDKNNNTH
-193 GPFASANEF
+193 GPNATSYEY
-202 QFINAV
+202 QIINQI
-208 DTPETEATQEPDAID
+208 DTPETAIEEDADIKD

-247 LLEYAIKYN
+247 LLEYAIRYN

-264 INDLTDGPLPFSMY
+264 INDLEDGPLPFSMY

-289 HAYYIVKEQ
+289 HAYYIVKEH

-313 QLRLLNKLA
+313 QLRLINKI
-322 DNEEVVPGEKLNL
+322 NEEEEVVPGERINL
-335 KNPIVKKPKT
+335 QMPNVKKPKT
-345 YIKIEGNQDYSD
+345 YIRIEGNQNNND
-357 PIVSNMDN
+357 PIISIADN
-365 YKDDGFI
+365 YKDDGFF
-372 EKSKLNFEVKK
+372 EKSKLNFEIKK
-383 SIVFKDTLNTFMDS
+383 SIVFKDSILKANDS
-397 SALIAHQAD
+397 STLLAQQKD
-406 SSLTPIDTV
+406 SLVTTDTS
-415 KKLSIAE
+415 KKLSMAE
-422 QRQLAIKERLEQAK
+422 QRQLAIKERLEQARI
-436 LKQEQIRQNALKLA
+436 KQEQIRQNALKLA

-457 ALMMAAAK
+457 AIIMEAAK
-465 ERRDSIMRVNQEKL
+465 LRRDSIMRVNQEKL

-496 YKDSIANVFVRN
+496 YKDSIALVKK
-508 DSTKNALLDT
+508 DSIKQIIIDSNSLDNSK
-518 IKSEK
+518 IVE
-523 TALVI
+523 
-528 KEKVK
+528 KEKKK
-533 KEKPVVVS
+533 KEKPIVLS
-541 KKELKLKAFAARNL
+541 KKDLKLKEFANRNI
-555 DTLEGIQTRNAI
+555 DTLEGIQTKNAI
-567 DIPKENT
+567 DIPKE
-574 NTVTNTIAVN
+574 TIVDTKTAPVN
-584 TINIPKNP
+584 TISIPKNP

-610 DKVVYAYVESEET
+610 DKVVYAYVESEEANT
-623 IASPETTTN
+623 TPETNTN
-632 STQQDNIETNK
+632 VEQQDNTEGPKSNS
-643 GNTKQPIYYTVK
+643 KQPVYYTVK
-655 KGDTLFGIA
+655 NGDTLFGIA

>member
-1 MNVKKYIGV
+1 MNAIKHIAFL
-10 LLFFISCN
+10 LLFLSIPLASY
-18 LHSFSQTNG
+18 SQVTG

-34 NYIAK
+34 TYIAQ
-39 YSDWAMQEQMR
+39 YSNWAMQEQMR

-67 AGSSELATIANN
+67 AGSSELATSANN

-98 DAPNECFRKYSS
+98 DAPNECFRKYAS
-110 AYQSYQ
+110 AYQSYM

-134 GVTDYKAW
+134 GVDDYKAW

-158 QLIISLI
+158 QLIINLI
-165 EKYNLDRYTDSATIL
+165 EKYNLNRFTDSAAIL
-180 YSTPALEENNKAH
+180 FATPVLDKNNNAH
-193 GPFASANEF
+193 GPNVSSYEY
-202 QFINAV
+202 QIINQI
-208 DTPETEATQEPDAID
+208 DTPETAIEVDADIKD
-223 NLLNFEGVTKVN
+223 NILNFEGVTKVN

-264 INDLTDGPLPFSMY
+264 INDLEDGPLPFSMY

-289 HAYYIVKEQ
+289 HAYYIVKEH

-313 QLRLLNKLA
+313 QLRLINKI
-322 DNEEVVPGEKLNL
+322 NEEEEVVKGERINL
-335 KNPIVKKPKT
+335 QMPNVKKPKT
-345 YIKIEGNQDYSD
+345 YIRIDGNQNNND
-357 PIVSNMDN
+357 PINSIVDN
-365 YKDDGFI
+365 YKDDGFF
-372 EKSKLNFEVKK
+372 EKSKLNFEIKK
-383 SIVFKDTLNTFMDS
+383 SIVFKDSVLKVNDS
-397 SALIAHQAD
+397 STLLAQQKD
-406 SSLTPIDTV
+406 SLVTTDTS

-422 QRQLAIKERLEQAK
+422 QRQLVIKERLEQAK

-457 ALMMAAAK
+457 AIIMEAAK
-465 ERRDSIMRVNQEKL
+465 LKRDSIMRVNQERL
-479 ALKRKQFS
+479 ALRKMQFS
-487 LDSLYKTKY
+487 RDSFLKSKY
-496 YKDSIANVFVRN
+496 YKDSIALVKKDSVTPNVI
-508 DSTKNALLDT
+508 DPT
-518 IKSEK
+518 ISETPVIAKKEK
-523 TALVI
+523 T
-528 KEKVK
+528 K
-533 KEKPVVVS
+533 KEKPLVVS
-541 KKELKLKAFAARNL
+541 KKELKLKEFANRNI
-555 DTLEGIQTRNAI
+555 DTLEGIQTKNAI
-567 DIPKENT
+567 DIPKE
-574 NTVTNTIAVN
+574 TIVDTKTAPVN
-584 TINIPKNP
+584 TISIPKNP

-623 IASPETTTN
+623 NTTPETNTKLD
-632 STQQDNIETNK
+632 QQ
-643 GNTKQPIYYTVK
+643 GNTEAPKSNSKQPVYYTVK
-655 KGDTLFGIA
+655 NGDTLFGIA

>member
-1 MNVKKYIGV
+1 MNAIKHIAF
-10 LLFFISCN
+10 LLLLLSIPLASYC
-18 LHSFSQTNG
+18 QVTG
-27 TYEERVK
+27 TYEERVL
-34 NYIAK
+34 NYIRQYK
-39 YSDWAMQEQMR
+39 DWAMQEQMR

-98 DAPNECFRKYSS
+98 DAPNECFRKYTS
-110 AYQSYQ
+110 AYQSYM

-134 GVTDYKAW
+134 GVDDYKAW

-158 QLIISLI
+158 QLIINVI
-165 EKYNLDRYTDSATIL
+165 EKYNLNRFTDSAAIL
-180 YSTPALEENNKAH
+180 FATPVLDKNNNIH
-193 GPFASANEF
+193 GPNVSSYEY
-202 QFINAV
+202 QIINQI
-208 DTPETEATQEPDAID
+208 DTPEIVIKEEADIND
-223 NLLNFEGVTKVN
+223 NLRNFEGVTKVN

-264 INDLTDGPLPFSMY
+264 INDLEDGPLPFSMY

-289 HAYYIVKEQ
+289 HAYYIVKEH

-313 QLRLLNKLA
+313 QLRLLNKIN
-322 DNEEVVPGEKLNL
+322 DDEEVETGEKLNL
-335 KNPIVKKPKT
+335 KIAIVKKPKT
-345 YIKIEGNQDYSD
+345 YNRIEGNQNNND
-357 PIVSNMDN
+357 PLISIAEN
-365 YKDDGFI
+365 YKDDSFL
-372 EKSKLNFEVKK
+372 EKSKLNFEIKK
-383 SIVFKDTLNTFMDS
+383 PIVFKDSIKLIVDNKNPIAQNPN
-397 SALIAHQAD
+397 ALKPNA
-406 SSLTPIDTV
+406 DTV
-415 KKLSIAE
+415 KKLSLVE

-457 ALMMAAAK
+457 AIIMEAAK
-465 ERRDSIMRVNQEKL
+465 LKRDSIMRVNQERL
-479 ALKRKQFS
+479 ALRRMQFS
-487 LDSLYKTKY
+487 RDSFLKSKY
-496 YKDSIANVFVRN
+496 YKDSIALVKK
-508 DSTKNALLDT
+508 DSVTPKVIDPT
-518 IKSEK
+518 ISETPVIAKKEK
-523 TALVI
+523 T
-528 KEKVK
+528 K
-533 KEKPVVVS
+533 KEKPLVVS
-541 KKELKLKAFAARNL
+541 KKELKLKAFAARNI
-555 DTLEGIQTRNAI
+555 DTLEGIQTRNSI
-567 DIPKENT
+567 DIPKE
-574 NTVTNTIAVN
+574 TIVDTKTAPVN
-584 TINIPKNP
+584 TISIPKNP

-610 DKVVYAYVESEET
+610 DKVVYAYVESEEANT
-623 IASPETTTN
+623 TPET
-632 STQQDNIETNK
+632 
-643 GNTKQPIYYTVK
+643 NTKLDQQENTEAPKSNSKQPVYYTVK
-655 KGDTLFGIA
+655 NGDTLFGIA

-685 KTGTKLIVQP
+685 KIGTKLLVQP

>member
-1 MNVKKYIGV
+1 MNAIKHIAF
-10 LLFFISCN
+10 LLLLLSIPLASYC
-18 LHSFSQTNG
+18 QVTG
-27 TYEERVK
+27 TYEERVL
-34 NYIAK
+34 NYIRQYK
-39 YSDWAMQEQMR
+39 DWAMQEQMR

-98 DAPNECFRKYSS
+98 DAPNECFRKYTS
-110 AYQSYQ
+110 AYQSYM

-134 GVTDYKAW
+134 GVDDYKAW

-158 QLIISLI
+158 QLIINVI
-165 EKYNLDRYTDSATIL
+165 EKYNLNRFTDSAAIL
-180 YSTPALEENNKAH
+180 FATPVLDKNNNTH
-193 GPFASANEF
+193 GPNVSSYEY
-202 QFINAV
+202 QIINQI
-208 DTPETEATQEPDAID
+208 DTPETVIKEEADIND
-223 NLLNFEGVTKVN
+223 NLRNFEGVTKVN

-264 INDLTDGPLPFSMY
+264 INDLEDGPLPFSMY

-289 HAYYIVKEQ
+289 HAYYIVKEH

-313 QLRLLNKLA
+313 QLRLINKI
-322 DNEEVVPGEKLNL
+322 NEEEEVVKGERINL
-335 KNPIVKKPKT
+335 QMPNVKKPKT
-345 YIKIEGNQDYSD
+345 YIRIDGNQNNND
-357 PIVSNMDN
+357 PINSIVDN
-365 YKDDGFI
+365 YKDDGFF
-372 EKSKLNFEVKK
+372 EKSKLNFEIKK
-383 SIVFKDTLNTFMDS
+383 SIVFKDSVLKVNDS
-397 SALIAHQAD
+397 STLLAQQKD
-406 SSLTPIDTV
+406 SLVTTDTS

-422 QRQLAIKERLEQAK
+422 QRQLVIKERLEQAK

-457 ALMMAAAK
+457 AIIMEAAK
-465 ERRDSIMRVNQEKL
+465 LRRDSIMRVNQEKL

-487 LDSLYKTKY
+487 QDSLYKTKY
-496 YKDSIANVFVRN
+496 FKDSIALVKK
-508 DSTKNALLDT
+508 DSIKQIIIDSNSLDNSK
-518 IKSEK
+518 IVE
-523 TALVI
+523 
-528 KEKVK
+528 KEKKK
-533 KEKPVVVS
+533 KEKPIVLS
-541 KKELKLKAFAARNL
+541 KKEMKLKEFANRNI
-555 DTLEGIQTRNAI
+555 DTLEGIETRNSI
-567 DIPKENT
+567 DIPKE
-574 NTVTNTIAVN
+574 TIVDTKTAPVN
-584 TINIPKNP
+584 TISIPKNP

-610 DKVVYAYVESEET
+610 DKVVYAYVESEE
-623 IASPETTTN
+623 ANTTL
-632 STQQDNIETNK
+632 ETNTK
-643 GNTKQPIYYTVK
+643 VSQQENTEAPKSNSKQPVYYTVK
-655 KGDTLFGIA
+655 NGDTLFGIA

-685 KTGTKLIVQP
+685 KIGTKLLVQP

>member
-1 MNVKKYIGV
+1 MNVLKHIAF
-10 LLFFISCN
+10 LLLLLSLPLASYCQVTG
-18 LHSFSQTNG
+18 S
-27 TYEERVK
+27 YEERVL
-34 NYIAK
+34 NYIRQYK
-39 YSDWAMQEQMR
+39 DWAMQEQMR

-98 DAPNECFRKYSS
+98 DAPNECFRKYTN
-110 AYQSYQ
+110 AYQSYI

-126 RYQILFTY
+126 RYQILFAY
-134 GVTDYKAW
+134 AVDDYKAW

-158 QLIISLI
+158 QLIINVI
-165 EKYNLDRYTDSATIL
+165 EKFNLNRFTDSAAIL
-180 YSTPALEENNKAH
+180 FATPVLDKNNNTH
-193 GPFASANEF
+193 GPNATSYEYEI
-202 QFINAV
+202 INQI
-208 DTPETEATQEPDAID
+208 DTPETAIEEDADIKD

-247 LLEYAIKYN
+247 LLEYAIRYN

-264 INDLTDGPLPFSMY
+264 INDLEDGPLPFSMY

-289 HAYYIVKEQ
+289 HAYYIVKEH

-313 QLRLLNKLA
+313 QLRLINKI
-322 DNEEVVPGEKLNL
+322 NEEEEVVPGERINL
-335 KNPIVKKPKT
+335 QMPNVKKPKT
-345 YIKIEGNQDYSD
+345 YIRIEGNQNNND
-357 PIVSNMDN
+357 PIISIADN
-365 YKDDGFI
+365 YKDDGFF
-372 EKSKLNFEVKK
+372 EKSKLNFEIKK
-383 SIVFKDTLNTFMDS
+383 SIVFKDSILKANESSTLLAQQKDS
-397 SALIAHQAD
+397 LV
-406 SSLTPIDTV
+406 TTDTS
-415 KKLSIAE
+415 KKLSMAE
-422 QRQLAIKERLEQAK
+422 QRQLAIKERLEQARI
-436 LKQEQIRQNALKLA
+436 KQEQIRQNALKLA

-457 ALMMAAAK
+457 AIIMEAAK
-465 ERRDSIMRVNQEKL
+465 LRRDSIMRVNQEKL

-496 YKDSIANVFVRN
+496 YKDSIALVKK
-508 DSTKNALLDT
+508 DSIKQIIIDSNSLDNSK
-518 IKSEK
+518 IVE
-523 TALVI
+523 
-528 KEKVK
+528 KEKKK
-533 KEKPVVVS
+533 KEKPIVLS
-541 KKELKLKAFAARNL
+541 KKDLKLKEFANRNI
-555 DTLEGIQTRNAI
+555 DTLEGIQTKNAI
-567 DIPKENT
+567 DIPKET
-574 NTVTNTIAVN
+574 IVDTKTAPANTIS
-584 TINIPKNP
+584 IPKNP

-610 DKVVYAYVESEET
+610 DKVVYAYVESEEANT
-623 IASPETTTN
+623 TPETNTN
-632 STQQDNIETNK
+632 VEQQDNTEGPKSNS
-643 GNTKQPIYYTVK
+643 KQPVYYTVK
-655 KGDTLFGIA
+655 NGDTLFGIA

>member
-1 MNVKKYIGV
+1 MNALKHIAF
-10 LLFFISCN
+10 LLLLLSLPLASYCQVTG
-18 LHSFSQTNG
+18 S
-27 TYEERVK
+27 YEERVL
-34 NYIAK
+34 NYIRQYK
-39 YSDWAMQEQMR
+39 DWAMQEQMR

-98 DAPNECFRKYSS
+98 DAPNECFRKYTS
-110 AYQSYQ
+110 AYQSYV

-134 GVTDYKAW
+134 AVDDYKAW

-158 QLIISLI
+158 QLIINVI
-165 EKYNLDRYTDSATIL
+165 EKFNLNRFTDSAAIL
-180 YSTPALEENNKAH
+180 FATPVLDENNNTH
-193 GPFASANEF
+193 GPNATSYEY
-202 QFINAV
+202 QIINQI
-208 DTPETEATQEPDAID
+208 DTPETAIEEDADIKD

-247 LLEYAIKYN
+247 LLEYAIRYN

-264 INDLTDGPLPFSMY
+264 INDLEDGPLPFSMY

-289 HAYYIVKEQ
+289 HAYYIVKEH

-313 QLRLLNKLA
+313 QLRLINKI
-322 DNEEVVPGEKLNL
+322 NEEEEVVPGERINL
-335 KNPIVKKPKT
+335 QMPNVKKPKT
-345 YIKIEGNQDYSD
+345 YIRIEGNQNNND
-357 PIVSNMDN
+357 PIISIADN
-365 YKDDGFI
+365 YKDDGFF
-372 EKSKLNFEVKK
+372 EKSKLNFEIKK
-383 SIVFKDTLNTFMDS
+383 SIVFKDSILKANDS
-397 SALIAHQAD
+397 STLLAQQKD
-406 SSLTPIDTV
+406 SLVTTDTS
-415 KKLSIAE
+415 KKLSMAE
-422 QRQLAIKERLEQAK
+422 QRQLAIKERLEQARI
-436 LKQEQIRQNALKLA
+436 KQEQIRQNALKLA

-457 ALMMAAAK
+457 AIIMEAAK
-465 ERRDSIMRVNQEKL
+465 LRRDSIMRVNQEKL

-496 YKDSIANVFVRN
+496 YKDSIALVKK
-508 DSTKNALLDT
+508 DSIKQIIIDSNSLDNSK
-518 IKSEK
+518 IVE
-523 TALVI
+523 
-528 KEKVK
+528 KEKKK
-533 KEKPVVVS
+533 KEKPIVLS
-541 KKELKLKAFAARNL
+541 KKDLKLKEFANRNI
-555 DTLEGIQTRNAI
+555 DTLEGIQTKNAI
-567 DIPKENT
+567 DIPKE
-574 NTVTNTIAVN
+574 TIVDTKTAPVN
-584 TINIPKNP
+584 TISIPKNP
-592 IALQQVAQD
+592 IAIQQVAQD

-610 DKVVYAYVESEET
+610 DKVVYAYVESEEANT
-623 IASPETTTN
+623 TPETNTN
-632 STQQDNIETNK
+632 VEQQDNTEGPKSNS
-643 GNTKQPIYYTVK
+643 KQPVYYTVK
-655 KGDTLFGIA
+655 NGDTLFGIA

>member
-1 MNVKKYIGV
+1 MNAIKHIVF
-10 LLFFISCN
+10 LLLLLSIPLASYC
-18 LHSFSQTNG
+18 QVTG
-27 TYEERVK
+27 TYEERVL
-34 NYIAK
+34 NYIRQYK
-39 YSDWAMQEQMR
+39 DWAMQEQMR

-98 DAPNECFRKYSS
+98 DAPNECFRKYTN
-110 AYQSYQ
+110 AYQSYM

-134 GVTDYKAW
+134 GVDDYKAW

-158 QLIISLI
+158 QLIINVI
-165 EKYNLDRYTDSATIL
+165 EKYNLNRFTDSAAIL
-180 YSTPALEENNKAH
+180 FATPVLDKNNNTH
-193 GPFASANEF
+193 GPNVSSYEY
-202 QFINAV
+202 QIINQI
-208 DTPETEATQEPDAID
+208 DTPETAIEVDADIKD
-223 NLLNFEGVTKVN
+223 NILNFEGVTKVN

-247 LLEYAIKYN
+247 LLEYAIRYN

-264 INDLTDGPLPFSMY
+264 INDLTDGPLLFSMY

-289 HAYYIVKEQ
+289 HTYYIVKEH

-313 QLRLLNKLA
+313 QLRIINKI
-322 DNEEVVPGEKLNL
+322 NEEEEVVKGERINL
-335 KNPIVKKPKT
+335 QMPNVKKPKT
-345 YIKIEGNQDYSD
+345 YIRIDGNQNNND
-357 PIVSNMDN
+357 PINSIVDN
-365 YKDDGFI
+365 YKDDGFF
-372 EKSKLNFEVKK
+372 EKSKLNFEIKK
-383 SIVFKDTLNTFMDS
+383 SIVFKDSVIKINDS
-397 SALIAHQAD
+397 SSLIVQNND
-406 SSLTPIDTV
+406 SLKTTLDST

-422 QRQLAIKERLEQAK
+422 QRQLVIKERLEQAK

-457 ALMMAAAK
+457 AIIMEAAK
-465 ERRDSIMRVNQEKL
+465 LKRDSIMRVNQERL
-479 ALKRKQFS
+479 ALRRMQFS
-487 LDSLYKTKY
+487 RDSFLKSKY
-496 YKDSIANVFVRN
+496 YKDSIALVKKDSVTPNVI
-508 DSTKNALLDT
+508 DPT
-518 IKSEK
+518 ISETPVIAKKEK
-523 TALVI
+523 T
-528 KEKVK
+528 K
-533 KEKPVVVS
+533 KEKPLVLS
-541 KKELKLKAFAARNL
+541 KKEMKLKEFANRNI
-555 DTLEGIQTRNAI
+555 DTLEGIQTRNSI
-567 DIPKENT
+567 DIPKE
-574 NTVTNTIAVN
+574 TIVDTKTAPVN
-584 TINIPKNP
+584 TISIPKNP

-610 DKVVYAYVESEET
+610 DKVVYAYVESEEVNT
-623 IASPETTTN
+623 TPET
-632 STQQDNIETNK
+632 
-643 GNTKQPIYYTVK
+643 NTKLDQQENTEAPKSNSKQPVYYTVK
-655 KGDTLFGIA
+655 NGDTLFGIA

>member
-1 MNVKKYIGV
+1 MNAIKHIAF
-10 LLFFISCN
+10 LLLLLSLPIASY
-18 LHSFSQTNG
+18 SQVTG

-34 NYIAK
+34 TYIAQ
-39 YSDWAMQEQMR
+39 YSNWAMQEQMR

-98 DAPNECFRKYSS
+98 DAPNECFRKYAS
-110 AYQSYQ
+110 AYQSYM

-134 GVTDYKAW
+134 GVEDYKAW
-142 CRGLKQC
+142 CKGLKQC

-158 QLIISLI
+158 QLIINLI
-165 EKYNLDRYTDSATIL
+165 EKYHLNRFTDSASIL
-180 YSTPALEENNKAH
+180 YNSPVLEENNKSH
-193 GPFASANEF
+193 GPSVSLIDY
-202 QFINAV
+202 QQIYV
-208 DTPETEATQEPDAID
+208 IDTPEIILEQEPDVID

-247 LLEYAIKYN
+247 LLEYAFKYN

-264 INDLTDGPLPFSMY
+264 INDLEDGPLPFSMY
-278 IYLEKKHLKGD
+278 VYLEKKHLKGD
-289 HAYYIVKEQ
+289 HAYYIVKEH

-313 QLRLLNKLA
+313 QLRLLNNLNE
-322 DNEEVVPGEKLNL
+322 DEEVLPGEKLNL
-335 KNPIVKKPKT
+335 QIAIAKKPKT
-345 YIKIEGNQDYSD
+345 YLRLENTQEGSD
-357 PIVSNMDN
+357 PIAKNIEE
-365 YKDDGFI
+365 KTDDGFI
-372 EKSKLNFEVKK
+372 EKSKLNFEIKK
-383 SIVFKDTLNTFMDS
+383 NIVFKDSVLKVNDS
-397 SALIAHQAD
+397 STLLAQQKD
-406 SSLTPIDTV
+406 SLVTTDTS

-457 ALMMAAAK
+457 AIIMEAAK
-465 ERRDSIMRVNQEKL
+465 LKRDSIMRVNQERL
-479 ALKRKQFS
+479 AIRKMQFS
-487 LDSLYKTKY
+487 RDSFLKSKY
-496 YKDSIANVFVRN
+496 YKDSIALVKK
-508 DSTKNALLDT
+508 DSITPNLIDPT
-518 IKSEK
+518 ISETPVIAKKEK
-523 TALVI
+523 T
-528 KEKVK
+528 K
-533 KEKPVVVS
+533 KEKPLVVS
-541 KKELKLKAFAARNL
+541 KKDQKLKAFAARNI

-567 DIPKENT
+567 DIPKET
-574 NTVTNTIAVN
+574 NNSSANTIAVN
-584 TINIPKNP
+584 TISIPKNP
-592 IALQQVAQD
+592 ITLQQVAQD

-610 DKVVYAYVESEET
+610 DKVVYAYVESEEVT
-623 IASPETTTN
+623 TTPET
-632 STQQDNIETNK
+632 
-643 GNTKQPIYYTVK
+643 NTKLDQQENSEIPKSNSKQPVYYTVK
-655 KGDTLFGIA
+655 NGDTLFGIA
-664 KKFKVSVKQL
+664 KKFKVSVKQI

>member
-1 MNVKKYIGV
+1 MNAIKHIAF
-10 LLFFISCN
+10 LLLLLS
-18 LHSFSQTNG
+18 LPLASYSQVTG

-34 NYIAK
+34 TYIAQ
-39 YSDWAMQEQMR
+39 YSNWAMQEQMR

-98 DAPNECFRKYSS
+98 DAPNECFRKYAS
-110 AYQSYQ
+110 AYQSYM

-134 GVTDYKAW
+134 GVEDYKAW

-158 QLIISLI
+158 QLIINLI
-165 EKYNLDRYTDSATIL
+165 EKYNLDRFTDSASIL
-180 YSTPALEENNKAH
+180 NNSPAIEENNKSH
-193 GPFASANEF
+193 GPSVSLIDYQQIYN
-202 QFINAV
+202 I
-208 DTPETEATQEPDAID
+208 DTPEIILEQEPDVID

-247 LLEYAIKYN
+247 LLEYAFKYN

-264 INDLTDGPLPFSMY
+264 INDLEDGPLPFSMY
-278 IYLEKKHLKGD
+278 VYLEKKHLKGD
-289 HAYYIVKEQ
+289 HAYYIVKEH

-313 QLRLLNKLA
+313 QLRLLNNLNE
-322 DNEEVVPGEKLNL
+322 DEEVLPGEKLNL
-335 KNPIVKKPKT
+335 QIAIAKKPKT
-345 YIKIEGNQDYSD
+345 YLRLENTQEGSD
-357 PIVSNMDN
+357 PIAKNIED
-365 YKDDGFI
+365 KTDDGFI
-372 EKSKLNFEVKK
+372 EKSKLNFEIKK
-383 SIVFKDTLNTFMDS
+383 NIVFKDSVLKVNDS
-397 SALIAHQAD
+397 STLLAQQKD
-406 SSLTPIDTV
+406 SLVTTDTS

-457 ALMMAAAK
+457 AIIMEAAK
-465 ERRDSIMRVNQEKL
+465 LKRDSIMRVNQERL
-479 ALKRKQFS
+479 ALRRMQFS
-487 LDSLYKTKY
+487 RDSFLKSKY
-496 YKDSIANVFVRN
+496 YKDSIALVKK
-508 DSTKNALLDT
+508 DSVTPNLIDPT
-518 IKSEK
+518 ISETPVIAKKEK
-523 TALVI
+523 T
-528 KEKVK
+528 K
-533 KEKPVVVS
+533 KEKPLVVS
-541 KKELKLKAFAARNL
+541 KKELKLKAFAARNI

-567 DIPKENT
+567 DIPKET
-574 NTVTNTIAVN
+574 NNSSANTIAVN
-584 TINIPKNP
+584 TISIPKNP
-592 IALQQVAQD
+592 ITLQQVAQD

-610 DKVVYAYVESEET
+610 DKVVYAYVESEEVT
-623 IASPETTTN
+623 TTPET
-632 STQQDNIETNK
+632 
-643 GNTKQPIYYTVK
+643 NTKLDQQENSEIPKSNSKQPVYYTVK
-655 KGDTLFGIA
+655 NGDTLFGIA

>member
-1 MNVKKYIGV
+1 MNALKHIAF
-10 LLFFISCN
+10 LLLLLSLPLASYCQVTG
-18 LHSFSQTNG
+18 S
-27 TYEERVK
+27 YEERVL
-34 NYIAK
+34 NYIRQYK
-39 YSDWAMQEQMR
+39 DWAMQEQMR

-98 DAPNECFRKYSS
+98 DAPNECFRKYTS
-110 AYQSYQ
+110 AYQSYV

-134 GVTDYKAW
+134 AVDDYKAW

-158 QLIISLI
+158 QLIINVI
-165 EKYNLDRYTDSATIL
+165 EKFNLNRFTDSAAIL
-180 YSTPALEENNKAH
+180 FATPVLDKNNNTH
-193 GPFASANEF
+193 GPNATSYEY
-202 QFINAV
+202 QIINQI
-208 DTPETEATQEPDAID
+208 DTPETAIEEDADIKD

-247 LLEYAIKYN
+247 LLEYAIRYN

-264 INDLTDGPLPFSMY
+264 INDLEDGPLPFSMY

-289 HAYYIVKEQ
+289 HAYYIVKEH

-313 QLRLLNKLA
+313 QLRLINKI
-322 DNEEVVPGEKLNL
+322 NEEEEVVKGERINL
-335 KNPIVKKPKT
+335 QMPNVKKPKT
-345 YIKIEGNQDYSD
+345 YIRIEGNQNNND
-357 PIVSNMDN
+357 PIISIADN
-365 YKDDGFI
+365 YKDDGFF
-372 EKSKLNFEVKK
+372 EKSKLNFEIKK
-383 SIVFKDTLNTFMDS
+383 SIVFKDSILKANDS
-397 SALIAHQAD
+397 STLLAQQKD
-406 SSLTPIDTV
+406 SLVTTDTS
-415 KKLSIAE
+415 KKLSMAE
-422 QRQLAIKERLEQAK
+422 QRQLAIKERLEQARI
-436 LKQEQIRQNALKLA
+436 KQEQIRQNALKLA

-457 ALMMAAAK
+457 AIIMEAAK
-465 ERRDSIMRVNQEKL
+465 LRRDSIMRVNQEKL

-496 YKDSIANVFVRN
+496 YKDSIALVKK
-508 DSTKNALLDT
+508 DSIKQIIIDSNSLDNSK
-518 IKSEK
+518 IVE
-523 TALVI
+523 
-528 KEKVK
+528 KEKKK
-533 KEKPVVVS
+533 KEKPIVLS
-541 KKELKLKAFAARNL
+541 KKDLKLKEFANRNI
-555 DTLEGIQTRNAI
+555 DTLEGIQTKNAI
-567 DIPKENT
+567 DIPKE
-574 NTVTNTIAVN
+574 TIVDTKTAPVN
-584 TINIPKNP
+584 TISIPKNP

-610 DKVVYAYVESEET
+610 DKVVYAYVESEEANT
-623 IASPETTTN
+623 TPETNTN
-632 STQQDNIETNK
+632 VEQQDNTEGPKSNS
-643 GNTKQPIYYTVK
+643 KQPVYYTVK
-655 KGDTLFGIA
+655 NGDTLFGIA

>member
-1 MNVKKYIGV
+1 MNAIKHIAF
-10 LLFFISCN
+10 LLLLLS
-18 LHSFSQTNG
+18 LPLASYSQVTG
-27 TYEERVK
+27 TYEERVL
-34 NYIAK
+34 NYISQYK
-39 YSDWAMQEQMR
+39 DWAMQEQMR

-98 DAPNECFRKYSS
+98 DAPNECFRKYAS
-110 AYQSYQ
+110 AYQSYM

-134 GVTDYKAW
+134 GVDDYKAW

-158 QLIISLI
+158 QLIINVI
-165 EKYNLDRYTDSATIL
+165 EKYNLNLFTDSAAIL
-180 YSTPALEENNKAH
+180 FATPVLDKNYNTH
-193 GPFASANEF
+193 GPNVSSYEY
-202 QFINAV
+202 QIINQI
-208 DTPETEATQEPDAID
+208 DTPETAIEEDADIKD

-247 LLEYAIKYN
+247 LLEYAIRYN

-264 INDLTDGPLPFSMY
+264 INDLEDGPLPFSMY

-289 HAYYIVKEQ
+289 HTYYIVKEH

-313 QLRLLNKLA
+313 QLRLLNKISE
-322 DNEEVVPGEKLNL
+322 DEEVVPGEKLNL
-335 KNPIVKKPKT
+335 KITIAKKPKT
-345 YIKIEGNQDYSD
+345 YIRIEGNQNNND
-357 PIVSNMDN
+357 PIISIADN
-365 YKDDGFI
+365 YKDDGFF
-372 EKSKLNFEVKK
+372 EKSKLNFEIKK
-383 SIVFKDTLNTFMDS
+383 SIVFKDSILKVNDS
-397 SALIAHQAD
+397 STLIAQLKDSTATTD
-406 SSLTPIDTV
+406 SS
-415 KKLSIAE
+415 KKLSMAE
-422 QRQLAIKERLEQAK
+422 QRQLAIKERLEQARI
-436 LKQEQIRQNALKLA
+436 KQEQIRQNALKLA

-457 ALMMAAAK
+457 AIIMEAAK
-465 ERRDSIMRVNQEKL
+465 LRRDSIMRVNQEKL

-496 YKDSIANVFVRN
+496 YKDSIVLVKK
-508 DSTKNALLDT
+508 DSIKQIIIDSNSLDNSK
-518 IKSEK
+518 IVE
-523 TALVI
+523 
-528 KEKVK
+528 KEKKK
-533 KEKPVVVS
+533 KEKPIVLS
-541 KKELKLKAFAARNL
+541 KKDLKLKEFANRNI
-555 DTLEGIQTRNAI
+555 DTLEGIQTKNAI
-567 DIPKENT
+567 DIPKE
-574 NTVTNTIAVN
+574 TIVDTKTAPVN
-584 TINIPKNP
+584 TISIPKNP

-610 DKVVYAYVESEET
+610 DKVVYAYVESEEANT
-623 IASPETTTN
+623 TPETNTN
-632 STQQDNIETNK
+632 VEQQDNTEGPKSNS
-643 GNTKQPIYYTVK
+643 KQPVYYTVK
-655 KGDTLFGIA
+655 NGDTLFGIA

>member
-1 MNVKKYIGV
+1 MNALKHIAF
-10 LLFFISCN
+10 LLLLLSLPLASYCQATG
-18 LHSFSQTNG
+18 S
-27 TYEERVK
+27 YEERVL
-34 NYIAK
+34 NYIRQYK
-39 YSDWAMQEQMR
+39 DWAMQEQMR

-98 DAPNECFRKYSS
+98 DAPNECFRKYTS
-110 AYQSYQ
+110 AYQSYV

-126 RYQILFTY
+126 RYQILFAY
-134 GVTDYKAW
+134 AIDDYKAW

-158 QLIISLI
+158 QLIINVI
-165 EKYNLDRYTDSATIL
+165 EKFNLNRFTDSAAIL
-180 YSTPALEENNKAH
+180 FATPVLDKNNNTH
-193 GPFASANEF
+193 GPNATSYEY
-202 QFINAV
+202 QIINQI
-208 DTPETEATQEPDAID
+208 DTPETAIEEDADIKD

-247 LLEYAIKYN
+247 LLEYAIRYN

-264 INDLTDGPLPFSMY
+264 INDLEDGPLPFSMY

-289 HAYYIVKEQ
+289 HAYYIVKEH

-313 QLRLLNKLA
+313 QLRLINKI
-322 DNEEVVPGEKLNL
+322 NEEEEVVPGERINL
-335 KNPIVKKPKT
+335 QMPNVKKPKT
-345 YIKIEGNQDYSD
+345 YIRIEGNQNNND
-357 PIVSNMDN
+357 PIISIADN
-365 YKDDGFI
+365 YKDDGFF
-372 EKSKLNFEVKK
+372 EKSKLNFEIKK
-383 SIVFKDTLNTFMDS
+383 SIVFKDSILKANDS
-397 SALIAHQAD
+397 STLLAQQKD
-406 SSLTPIDTV
+406 SLVTTDTS
-415 KKLSIAE
+415 KKLSMAE
-422 QRQLAIKERLEQAK
+422 QRQLAIKERLEQARI
-436 LKQEQIRQNALKLA
+436 KQEQIRQNALKLA

-457 ALMMAAAK
+457 AIIMEAAK
-465 ERRDSIMRVNQEKL
+465 LRRDSIMRVNQEKL

-496 YKDSIANVFVRN
+496 YKDSIALVKK
-508 DSTKNALLDT
+508 DSIKQIIIDSNSLDNSK
-518 IKSEK
+518 IVE
-523 TALVI
+523 
-528 KEKVK
+528 KEKKK
-533 KEKPVVVS
+533 KEKPIVLS
-541 KKELKLKAFAARNL
+541 KKDLKLKEFANRNI
-555 DTLEGIQTRNAI
+555 DTLEGIQTKNAI
-567 DIPKENT
+567 DIPKET
-574 NTVTNTIAVN
+574 IVDTKTAPANTIS
-584 TINIPKNP
+584 IPKNP

-610 DKVVYAYVESEET
+610 DKVVYAYVESEEANT
-623 IASPETTTN
+623 TPETNTN
-632 STQQDNIETNK
+632 VEQQDNTEGPKSNS
-643 GNTKQPIYYTVK
+643 KQPVYYTVK
-655 KGDTLFGIA
+655 NGDTLFGIA

>member
-1 MNVKKYIGV
+1 MNAIKHIAF
-10 LLFFISCN
+10 LLLLLSLPFASYC
-18 LHSFSQTNG
+18 QVTG
-27 TYEERVK
+27 TYEERVL
-34 NYIAK
+34 NYIRQYK
-39 YSDWAMQEQMR
+39 DWAMQEQMR

-98 DAPNECFRKYSS
+98 DAPNECFRKYTS
-110 AYQSYQ
+110 AYQSYM

-134 GVTDYKAW
+134 GVDDYKAW

-158 QLIISLI
+158 QLIINVI
-165 EKYNLDRYTDSATIL
+165 EKYNLNRFTDSAAIL
-180 YSTPALEENNKAH
+180 FATPVLDKNNNTH
-193 GPFASANEF
+193 GPNVSSYEY
-202 QFINAV
+202 QIINQI
-208 DTPETEATQEPDAID
+208 DTPETAIEEDANIKD

-264 INDLTDGPLPFSMY
+264 INDLEDGPIPFSMY

-289 HAYYIVKEQ
+289 HAYYIVKEH

-313 QLRLLNKLA
+313 QLRLINKI
-322 DNEEVVPGEKLNL
+322 NEEEEVVKGERINL
-335 KNPIVKKPKT
+335 QMPNVKKPKT
-345 YIKIEGNQDYSD
+345 YIRIDGNQNNND
-357 PIVSNMDN
+357 PINSIVDN
-365 YKDDGFI
+365 YKDDGFF
-372 EKSKLNFEVKK
+372 EKSKLNFEIKK
-383 SIVFKDTLNTFMDS
+383 SIVFKDSVLKVNDS
-397 SALIAHQAD
+397 STLLAQQKD
-406 SSLTPIDTV
+406 SLVTTDTS

-422 QRQLAIKERLEQAK
+422 QRQLVIKERLEQAK

-457 ALMMAAAK
+457 AIIMEAAK
-465 ERRDSIMRVNQEKL
+465 LKRDSIMRVNQERL
-479 ALKRKQFS
+479 ALRKMQFS
-487 LDSLYKTKY
+487 RDSFLKSKY
-496 YKDSIANVFVRN
+496 YKDSIALVKK
-508 DSTKNALLDT
+508 DSIKQIIIDSNSLDNSK
-518 IKSEK
+518 IVE
-523 TALVI
+523 
-528 KEKVK
+528 KEKKK
-533 KEKPVVVS
+533 KEKPIVLS
-541 KKELKLKAFAARNL
+541 KKDLKLKAFAARNI

-567 DIPKENT
+567 DIPKEIIVDT
-574 NTVTNTIAVN
+574 KTAPVN
-584 TINIPKNP
+584 TISIPKNP

-610 DKVVYAYVESEET
+610 DKVVYAYVESEE
-623 IASPETTTN
+623 ANTTL
-632 STQQDNIETNK
+632 ETNTK
-643 GNTKQPIYYTVK
+643 LDQQENTEAPKSNSKQPVYYTVK
-655 KGDTLFGIA
+655 NGDTLFGIA

>member
-1 MNVKKYIGV
+1 MNVLKHIAF
-10 LLFFISCN
+10 LLLLLSLPLASYCQATG
-18 LHSFSQTNG
+18 S
-27 TYEERVK
+27 YEERVL
-34 NYIAK
+34 NYIRQYK
-39 YSDWAMQEQMR
+39 DWAMQEQMR

-98 DAPNECFRKYSS
+98 DAPNECFRKYTN
-110 AYQSYQ
+110 AYQSYI

-126 RYQILFTY
+126 RYQILFAY
-134 GVTDYKAW
+134 AVDDYKAW

-158 QLIISLI
+158 QLIINVI
-165 EKYNLDRYTDSATIL
+165 EKFNLNRFTDSAAIL
-180 YSTPALEENNKAH
+180 FATPVLDKNNNTH
-193 GPFASANEF
+193 GPNATSYEY
-202 QFINAV
+202 QMINQI
-208 DTPETEATQEPDAID
+208 DTPETAIEEDADIKD

-247 LLEYAIKYN
+247 LLEYAIRYN

-264 INDLTDGPLPFSMY
+264 INDLEDGPLPFSMY

-289 HAYYIVKEQ
+289 HAYYIVKEH

-313 QLRLLNKLA
+313 QLRLINKI
-322 DNEEVVPGEKLNL
+322 NEEEEVVPGERINL
-335 KNPIVKKPKT
+335 QMPNVKKPKT
-345 YIKIEGNQDYSD
+345 YIRIEGNQNNND
-357 PIVSNMDN
+357 PIISIADN
-365 YKDDGFI
+365 YKDDGFF
-372 EKSKLNFEVKK
+372 EKSKLNFEIKK
-383 SIVFKDTLNTFMDS
+383 SIVFKDSILKANDS
-397 SALIAHQAD
+397 STLLAQQKD
-406 SSLTPIDTV
+406 SLVTTDTS
-415 KKLSIAE
+415 KKLSMAE
-422 QRQLAIKERLEQAK
+422 QRQLAIKERLEQARI
-436 LKQEQIRQNALKLA
+436 KQEQIRQNALKLA

-457 ALMMAAAK
+457 AIIMEAAK
-465 ERRDSIMRVNQEKL
+465 LRRDSIMRVNQEKL

-496 YKDSIANVFVRN
+496 YKDSIALVKK
-508 DSTKNALLDT
+508 DSIKQIIIDSNSLDNSK
-518 IKSEK
+518 IVE
-523 TALVI
+523 
-528 KEKVK
+528 KEKKK
-533 KEKPVVVS
+533 KEKPIVLS
-541 KKELKLKAFAARNL
+541 KKDLKLKEFANRNI
-555 DTLEGIQTRNAI
+555 DTLEGIQTKNAI
-567 DIPKENT
+567 DIPKET
-574 NTVTNTIAVN
+574 IVDTKTAPANTIS
-584 TINIPKNP
+584 IPKNP

-610 DKVVYAYVESEET
+610 DKVVYAYVESEEANT
-623 IASPETTTN
+623 TPETNTN
-632 STQQDNIETNK
+632 VEQQDNTEGPKSNS
-643 GNTKQPIYYTVK
+643 KQPVYYTVK
-655 KGDTLFGIA
+655 NGDTLFGIA

>member
-1 MNVKKYIGV
+1 MNAIKHIAF
-10 LLFFISCN
+10 LLLLLSIPLASYC
-18 LHSFSQTNG
+18 QVTG
-27 TYEERVK
+27 TYEERVL
-34 NYIAK
+34 NYIRQYK
-39 YSDWAMQEQMR
+39 DWAMQEQMR

-98 DAPNECFRKYSS
+98 DAPNECFRKYTS
-110 AYQSYQ
+110 AYQSYM

-134 GVTDYKAW
+134 GVDDYKAW

-158 QLIISLI
+158 QLIINVI
-165 EKYNLDRYTDSATIL
+165 EKYNLNRFTDSAAIL
-180 YSTPALEENNKAH
+180 FATPVLGKNNNTH
-193 GPFASANEF
+193 GPNVSSYEY
-202 QFINAV
+202 QIINQI
-208 DTPETEATQEPDAID
+208 DTPETAIEVDADIKD
-223 NLLNFEGVTKVN
+223 NILNFEGVTKVN

-264 INDLTDGPLPFSMY
+264 INDLEDGPIPFSMY
-278 IYLEKKHLKGD
+278 IYLEKKHIKGD
-289 HAYYIVKEQ
+289 HAYYIVKEH

-313 QLRLLNKLA
+313 QLRLINKI
-322 DNEEVVPGEKLNL
+322 NEEEEVVKGERINL
-335 KNPIVKKPKT
+335 QMPNVKKPKT
-345 YIKIEGNQDYSD
+345 YIRIDGNQNNND
-357 PIVSNMDN
+357 PINSIVDN
-365 YKDDGFI
+365 YKDDGFF
-372 EKSKLNFEVKK
+372 EKSKLNFEIKK
-383 SIVFKDTLNTFMDS
+383 SIVFKDSILKANDS
-397 SALIAHQAD
+397 STLLAQQKD
-406 SSLTPIDTV
+406 SLVTTDTS
-415 KKLSIAE
+415 KKLSMAE
-422 QRQLAIKERLEQAK
+422 QRQLAIKERLEQARI
-436 LKQEQIRQNALKLA
+436 KQEQIRQNALKLA

-457 ALMMAAAK
+457 AIIMEAAK
-465 ERRDSIMRVNQEKL
+465 LKRDSIMRVNQERL
-479 ALKRKQFS
+479 ALRKMQFS
-487 LDSLYKTKY
+487 RDSFLKSKY
-496 YKDSIANVFVRN
+496 YKDSIALVKKDSVTPNVI
-508 DSTKNALLDT
+508 DPT
-518 IKSEK
+518 ISETPVIAKKEK
-523 TALVI
+523 T
-528 KEKVK
+528 K
-533 KEKPVVVS
+533 KEKPLVVS
-541 KKELKLKAFAARNL
+541 KKELKLKAFAARNI

-567 DIPKENT
+567 DIPKEIIVDT
-574 NTVTNTIAVN
+574 KTAPVN

-610 DKVVYAYVESEET
+610 DKVVYAYVESEEANT
-623 IASPETTTN
+623 TPET
-632 STQQDNIETNK
+632 
-643 GNTKQPIYYTVK
+643 NTKVSQQENTEAPKSNSKQPVYYTVK
-655 KGDTLFGIA
+655 NGDTLFGIA

>member
-1 MNVKKYIGV
+1 MNALKHIAF
-10 LLFFISCN
+10 LLLLLSLPLASYCQATG
-18 LHSFSQTNG
+18 S
-27 TYEERVK
+27 YEERVL
-34 NYIAK
+34 NYIRQYK
-39 YSDWAMQEQMR
+39 DWAMQEQMR

-98 DAPNECFRKYSS
+98 DAPNECFRKYTS
-110 AYQSYQ
+110 AYQSYV

-134 GVTDYKAW
+134 AVDDYKAW

-158 QLIISLI
+158 QLIINVI
-165 EKYNLDRYTDSATIL
+165 EKYNLNRFTDSAAIL
-180 YSTPALEENNKAH
+180 FATPVLDKNNNIH
-193 GPFASANEF
+193 GPNVSSYEY
-202 QFINAV
+202 QIINQI
-208 DTPETEATQEPDAID
+208 DTPETAIEEDADIKD

-247 LLEYAIKYN
+247 LLEYAIRYN

-289 HAYYIVKEQ
+289 HAYYIVKEH

-313 QLRLLNKLA
+313 QLRLINKI
-322 DNEEVVPGEKLNL
+322 NEEEEVVPGERINL
-335 KNPIVKKPKT
+335 QMPNVKKPKT
-345 YIKIEGNQDYSD
+345 YIRIEGNQNNND
-357 PIVSNMDN
+357 PIISIADN
-365 YKDDGFI
+365 YKDDGFF
-372 EKSKLNFEVKK
+372 EKSKLNFEIKK
-383 SIVFKDTLNTFMDS
+383 SIVFKDSILKANDS
-397 SALIAHQAD
+397 STLLAQQKD
-406 SSLTPIDTV
+406 SLVTTDTS
-415 KKLSIAE
+415 KKLSMAE
-422 QRQLAIKERLEQAK
+422 QRQLAIKERLEQARI
-436 LKQEQIRQNALKLA
+436 KQEQIRQNALKLA

-457 ALMMAAAK
+457 AIIMEAAK
-465 ERRDSIMRVNQEKL
+465 LRRDSIMRVNQEKL

-496 YKDSIANVFVRN
+496 YKDSIALVKK
-508 DSTKNALLDT
+508 DSIKQIIIDSNSLDNSK
-518 IKSEK
+518 IVE
-523 TALVI
+523 
-528 KEKVK
+528 KEKKK
-533 KEKPVVVS
+533 KEKPIVLS
-541 KKELKLKAFAARNL
+541 KKDLKLKEFANRNI
-555 DTLEGIQTRNAI
+555 DTLEGIQTKNAI
-567 DIPKENT
+567 DIPKET
-574 NTVTNTIAVN
+574 IVDTKTAPANTIS
-584 TINIPKNP
+584 IPKNP

-610 DKVVYAYVESEET
+610 DKVVYAYVESEEANT
-623 IASPETTTN
+623 NPETNTN
-632 STQQDNIETNK
+632 VDQQDNTEGPKSNS
-643 GNTKQPIYYTVK
+643 KQPVYYTVK
-655 KGDTLFGIA
+655 NGDTLFGIA

>member
-1 MNVKKYIGV
+1 MNALKHIAF
-10 LLFFISCN
+10 LLLLLSLPLASYCQATG
-18 LHSFSQTNG
+18 S
-27 TYEERVK
+27 YEERVL
-34 NYIAK
+34 NYIRQYK
-39 YSDWAMQEQMR
+39 DWAMQEQMR

-98 DAPNECFRKYSS
+98 DAPNECFRKYTS
-110 AYQSYQ
+110 AYQSYV

-126 RYQILFTY
+126 RYQILFAY
-134 GVTDYKAW
+134 AVDDYKAW

-158 QLIISLI
+158 QLIINVI
-165 EKYNLDRYTDSATIL
+165 EKFNLNRFTDSAAIL
-180 YSTPALEENNKAH
+180 FATPVLDKNNNTH
-193 GPFASANEF
+193 GPNATSYEY
-202 QFINAV
+202 QIINQI
-208 DTPETEATQEPDAID
+208 DTPETAIEEDADIKD

-247 LLEYAIKYN
+247 LLEYAIRYN

-264 INDLTDGPLPFSMY
+264 INDLEDGPLPFSMY

-289 HAYYIVKEQ
+289 HAYYIVKEH

-313 QLRLLNKLA
+313 QLRLINKI
-322 DNEEVVPGEKLNL
+322 NEEEEVVPGERINL
-335 KNPIVKKPKT
+335 QMPNVKKPKT
-345 YIKIEGNQDYSD
+345 YIRIEGNQNNND
-357 PIVSNMDN
+357 PIISIADN
-365 YKDDGFI
+365 YKDDGFF
-372 EKSKLNFEVKK
+372 EKSKLNFEIKK
-383 SIVFKDTLNTFMDS
+383 SIVFKDSILKANDS
-397 SALIAHQAD
+397 STLLAQQKD
-406 SSLTPIDTV
+406 SLVTTDTS
-415 KKLSIAE
+415 KKLSMAE
-422 QRQLAIKERLEQAK
+422 QRQLAIKERLEQARI
-436 LKQEQIRQNALKLA
+436 KQEQIRQNALKLA

-457 ALMMAAAK
+457 AIIMEAAK
-465 ERRDSIMRVNQEKL
+465 LRRDSIMRVNQEKL

-496 YKDSIANVFVRN
+496 YKDSIALVKK
-508 DSTKNALLDT
+508 DSIKQIIIDSNSLDNSK
-518 IKSEK
+518 IVE
-523 TALVI
+523 
-528 KEKVK
+528 KEKKK
-533 KEKPVVVS
+533 KEKPIVLS
-541 KKELKLKAFAARNL
+541 KKDLKLKEFANRNI
-555 DTLEGIQTRNAI
+555 DTLEGIQTKNAI
-567 DIPKENT
+567 DIPKE
-574 NTVTNTIAVN
+574 TIVDTKTAPVN
-584 TINIPKNP
+584 TISIPKNP

-610 DKVVYAYVESEET
+610 DKVVYAYVESEEANT
-623 IASPETTTN
+623 TPETNTN
-632 STQQDNIETNK
+632 VEQQDNTEGPKSNS
-643 GNTKQPIYYTVK
+643 KQPVYYTVK
-655 KGDTLFGIA
+655 NGDTLFGIA

>member
-1 MNVKKYIGV
+1 MNALKHIAF
-10 LLFFISCN
+10 LLLLLSLPLASYC
-18 LHSFSQTNG
+18 QVTG
-27 TYEERVK
+27 TYEERVL
-34 NYIAK
+34 NYIRQYK
-39 YSDWAMQEQMR
+39 DWAMQEQMR

-98 DAPNECFRKYSS
+98 DAPNECFRKYTN
-110 AYQSYQ
+110 AYQSYV

-134 GVTDYKAW
+134 AVDDYKAW

-158 QLIISLI
+158 QLIINVI
-165 EKYNLDRYTDSATIL
+165 EKFNLNRFTDSAAIL
-180 YSTPALEENNKAH
+180 FATPVLDKNNNTH
-193 GPFASANEF
+193 GPNATSYEY
-202 QFINAV
+202 QMINQI
-208 DTPETEATQEPDAID
+208 DTPETAIEEDADIKD

-247 LLEYAIKYN
+247 LLEYAIRYN

-264 INDLTDGPLPFSMY
+264 INDLEDGPLPFSMY

-289 HAYYIVKEQ
+289 HAYYIVKEH

-313 QLRLLNKLA
+313 QLRLINKI
-322 DNEEVVPGEKLNL
+322 NEEEEVVPGERINL
-335 KNPIVKKPKT
+335 QMPNVKKPKT
-345 YIKIEGNQDYSD
+345 YIRIEGNQNNND
-357 PIVSNMDN
+357 PIISIADN
-365 YKDDGFI
+365 YKDDGFF
-372 EKSKLNFEVKK
+372 EKSKLNFEIKK
-383 SIVFKDTLNTFMDS
+383 SIVFKDSILKANDS
-397 SALIAHQAD
+397 STLLAQQKD
-406 SSLTPIDTV
+406 SLVTTDTS
-415 KKLSIAE
+415 KKLSMAE
-422 QRQLAIKERLEQAK
+422 QRQLAIKERLEQARI
-436 LKQEQIRQNALKLA
+436 KQEQIRQNALKLA

-457 ALMMAAAK
+457 AIIMEAAK
-465 ERRDSIMRVNQEKL
+465 LRRDSIMRVNQEKL

-496 YKDSIANVFVRN
+496 YKDSIALVKK
-508 DSTKNALLDT
+508 DSIKQIIIESNSLDNSK
-518 IKSEK
+518 IVE
-523 TALVI
+523 
-528 KEKVK
+528 KEKKK
-533 KEKPVVVS
+533 KEKPIVLS
-541 KKELKLKAFAARNL
+541 KKDLKLKEFANRNI
-555 DTLEGIQTRNAI
+555 DTLEGIQTKNAI
-567 DIPKENT
+567 DIPKE
-574 NTVTNTIAVN
+574 TIVDTKTAPVN
-584 TINIPKNP
+584 TISIPKNP

-610 DKVVYAYVESEET
+610 DKVVYAYVESEEANT
-623 IASPETTTN
+623 TPETNTN
-632 STQQDNIETNK
+632 VEQQDNTEGTKN
-643 GNTKQPIYYTVK
+643 NSKQPVYYTVK
-655 KGDTLFGIA
+655 NGDTLFGIA

>member
-1 MNVKKYIGV
+1 MNAIKHIAF
-10 LLFFISCN
+10 LLLLLS
-18 LHSFSQTNG
+18 LPLASYSQVTG
-27 TYEERVK
+27 TYEERVL
-34 NYIAK
+34 NYIRQYK
-39 YSDWAMQEQMR
+39 DWAMQEQMR

-98 DAPNECFRKYSS
+98 DAPNECFRKYAS
-110 AYQSYQ
+110 AYQSYM

-134 GVTDYKAW
+134 GVDDYKAW

-158 QLIISLI
+158 QLIINLI
-165 EKYNLDRYTDSATIL
+165 EKYHLDRFTDSASIL
-180 YSTPALEENNKAH
+180 NNLPAIEENNKSH
-193 GPFASANEF
+193 GPSVSLIDYK
-202 QFINAV
+202 QIYV
-208 DTPETEATQEPDAID
+208 IDTPEIILDQEHDVID

-247 LLEYAIKYN
+247 LLEYAFKYN

-264 INDLTDGPLPFSMY
+264 INDLEDGPLPFSMY

-289 HAYYIVKEQ
+289 HAYYIVKEH

-313 QLRLLNKLA
+313 QLRLLNNLNE
-322 DNEEVVPGEKLNL
+322 DEEVLPGEKLNL
-335 KNPIVKKPKT
+335 QIAIAKKPKT
-345 YIKIEGNQDYSD
+345 YLRLENTQEGSD
-357 PIVSNMDN
+357 PIAKNIED
-365 YKDDGFI
+365 KTDDGFI
-372 EKSKLNFEVKK
+372 EKSKLNFEIKK
-383 SIVFKDTLNTFMDS
+383 SIVFKDSVLYVNDS
-397 SALIAHQAD
+397 STLLAQQKD
-406 SSLTPIDTV
+406 SLVTTDTS

-457 ALMMAAAK
+457 AIIMEAAK
-465 ERRDSIMRVNQEKL
+465 LKRDSIMRVNQERL
-479 ALKRKQFS
+479 ALRRMQFS
-487 LDSLYKTKY
+487 RDSFLKSKY
-496 YKDSIANVFVRN
+496 YKDSIALVKK
-508 DSTKNALLDT
+508 DSVTPNLIDPKISETPEIA
-518 IKSEK
+518 KKEK
-523 TALVI
+523 T
-528 KEKVK
+528 K
-533 KEKPVVVS
+533 KEKPLVVS
-541 KKELKLKAFAARNL
+541 KKELKLKAFAARNI

-567 DIPKENT
+567 DIPKET
-574 NTVTNTIAVN
+574 NNSSTNTIAVN
-584 TINIPKNP
+584 TISIPKNP
-592 IALQQVAQD
+592 ITLQQVAQD

-610 DKVVYAYVESEET
+610 DKVVYAYVESEEVT
-623 IASPETTTN
+623 TTPET
-632 STQQDNIETNK
+632 
-643 GNTKQPIYYTVK
+643 NTKLDQQENTEAPKSNSKQPLYYTVK
-655 KGDTLFGIA
+655 NGDTLFGIA

>member
-1 MNVKKYIGV
+1 
-10 LLFFISCN
+10 
-18 LHSFSQTNG
+18 
-27 TYEERVK
+27 
-34 NYIAK
+34 
-39 YSDWAMQEQMR
+39 MQEQMR

-98 DAPNECFRKYSS
+98 DAPNECFRKYAS
-110 AYQSYQ
+110 AYQSYM

-134 GVTDYKAW
+134 GVDDYKAW

-158 QLIISLI
+158 QLIINVI
-165 EKYNLDRYTDSATIL
+165 EKYNLNRFTDSAAIL
-180 YSTPALEENNKAH
+180 FATPVLDKNNNTH
-193 GPFASANEF
+193 GPNVSSYEY
-202 QFINAV
+202 QIINQI
-208 DTPETEATQEPDAID
+208 DTPETAIEEDANIKD

-247 LLEYAIKYN
+247 LLEYAIRYN

-289 HAYYIVKEQ
+289 HTYYIVKEH
-298 ETLLQIAQTEGIQLK
+298 ETLLQIAQTEGIQLR
-313 QLRLLNKLA
+313 QLRLLNKISE
-322 DNEEVVPGEKLNL
+322 DEEVVPGEKLNL
-335 KNPIVKKPKT
+335 KIPIAKKPKT
-345 YIKIEGNQDYSD
+345 YIRIDGNQNNND
-357 PIVSNMDN
+357 PINSIVDN
-365 YKDDGFI
+365 YKDDGFF
-372 EKSKLNFEVKK
+372 EKSKLNFEIKK
-383 SIVFKDTLNTFMDS
+383 SIVFKDSVLKVNDS
-397 SALIAHQAD
+397 STLLAQQKD
-406 SSLTPIDTV
+406 SLVTTDTS

-422 QRQLAIKERLEQAK
+422 QRQLVIKERLEQAK

-457 ALMMAAAK
+457 AIIMEAAK
-465 ERRDSIMRVNQEKL
+465 LKRDSIMRVNQEKL

-487 LDSLYKTKY
+487 QDSLYKTKY
-496 YKDSIANVFVRN
+496 FKDSIALVKK
-508 DSTKNALLDT
+508 DSIKQIIIDSNSLDNSK
-518 IKSEK
+518 IVE
-523 TALVI
+523 
-528 KEKVK
+528 KEKKK
-533 KEKPVVVS
+533 KEKPIVLS
-541 KKELKLKAFAARNL
+541 KKELKLKEFANRNI

-567 DIPKENT
+567 DIPKEIIVDT
-574 NTVTNTIAVN
+574 KTAPVN

-610 DKVVYAYVESEET
+610 DKVVYAYVESEEANT
-623 IASPETTTN
+623 TPET
-632 STQQDNIETNK
+632 
-643 GNTKQPIYYTVK
+643 NTKLDQQENTEAPKSNSKQPVYYTVK
-655 KGDTLFGIA
+655 NGDTLFGIA

-685 KTGTKLIVQP
+685 KIGTKLLVQP